1 MAEKGMTMAEFLQNT
16 TQEQRN
22 EIYNASASGN
32 SEKVKQLTSNIGS
45 NRGSGQST
53 SAASRGSS
61 GNSAWKKG
69 SIPKGF
75 VKNPLTFASGIQPV
89 DTRPSVVS
97 KAREPFEY
105 AAQQRQKE
113 AEIQDLNQKYKQ
125 AYLDYN
131 SARRAVTAASKG
143 KSTAN
148 YDVAKSKMTEASELV
163 DAYKKRVEEAGGT
176 LWTPTNW
183 LDTVKWSARA
193 GLTSADSAI
202 AKGLDWA
209 VGGFADELRT
219 LAGVTAN
226 DISPALADSA
236 ANLATKAGRLIN
248 PNYTYG
254 ENNFLKQY
262 VDEGNR
268 RINVQHEEMARA
280 ASDSK
285 AAQTVGKYTEMIMN
299 SLPMSAMALLSGGT
313 TAAAQATTEALQAA
327 STLANSSR
335 AAQIVTPILK
345 ATTDM
350 AKDPNWGFTF
360 MSVVG
365 DSYENALADGA
376 SEDQASLYAILNA
389 AYNATTEIGGSDEM
403 LGGLQKLPKNIRDAL
418 ERADNSVL
426 LQIVK
431 GIPSEIGEEIVQGI
445 GESGLKSTYKN
456 VPLYS
461 ATDEGAMINPSR
473 MKDEALGAAV
483 VSAVLGGGQS
493 AIGAGTYAIENGIA
507 QRQYRN
513 KVAQAYGSSAA
524 ELVESGLESAPG
536 TKSRTLAETYKAKL
550 DSGKSLT
557 PRELTNLVKANEE
570 AIRAEVEEEIS
581 AVQETV
587 DTSEAATSPAQ
598 TQSATEEQ
606 GLAQS
611 TASTQTA
618 EEAPTGVYEAKYKG
632 QTGDVVAFARQGD
645 SFALR
650 IKMPDGSKPDVMESQ
665 VTLDPATRE
674 MLDTVRPYDYGDE
687 ILTSYRAAE
696 NGDNFKL
703 FTQAFST
710 AADLYGKETTVTAEQ
725 AYADSVK
732 NGGAATVLTRE
743 QFNKAF
749 DIGRSSRDARVVNT
763 AARQRGSGNVYFNK
777 VVDFGGV
784 RYAAATEDMVNAD
797 ELSVIKTIAK
807 TAGVDVVF
815 YQSETDMSGRYV
827 GANGFMRN
835 GTMYLDVNAGATK
848 TTEQSA
854 VLLTAAHE
862 LTHYIRENNAEGYAQ
877 LRDFV
882 TQHLIENGVG
892 IEKLAEQKIAREGGT
907 LSMDEAVEEVI
918 ADSCETMLEDTKFPE
933 LMAKENPGLCE
944 QIRDWLADFTEKLR
958 RAFSGV
964 KARHEEARAMLN
976 YAEELH
982 ELWDNALVAA
992 VRNTETVSDN
1002 GTRSGSTRYS
1012 IREIDDTGKYY
1023 VKADRQVL
1031 FGNDPKAWG
1040 EQLTRYINREIRS
1053 GRDVLLTAADGEVI
1067 KLTATTAEKGAFRN
1081 VWYDSKG
1088 AAHLLTDA
1096 EYEAKLNA
1104 EAHIDEI
1111 VKTSEDKHK
1120 GRPNTPDENNL
1131 HGDVAKD
1138 GWRYRRAYFMDHDG
1152 KYYDLTLSVAY
1163 GRDGKVAYNIANMRE
1178 RSFPTSPGSS
1188 NPKTGAQS
1196 GKASPKATIPQ
1207 PNVESNTKYS
1217 MRERDDR
1224 QAAIQ
1229 RELNQL
1235 KEEKK
1240 KLLNENAEYAA
1251 AVEQRRYAETF
1262 TERVAASKALKSAEA
1277 KVDTAEI
1284 DARIEMLLDESA
1296 ELREQERAE
1305 YNAAKEKYSGAK
1317 TKGYSQYADTRTGE
1331 LDEEYSRAVTARDET
1346 RMQELVLEAAER
1358 AMPNSVIR
1366 DENGKLKP
1374 VYHYTNNSF
1383 TVFDRSKARTG
1394 NEMDGFF
1401 FAPDPESTTEYG
1413 ERRVT
1418 AFLNITNPAYD
1429 PYLDRKHNDSGTLL
1443 REKLAYEGYDGV
1455 IRTEDGKAYEYM
1467 AFDPEQIKSAE
1478 PVTYD
1483 DAGKVIPLSERFNSS
1498 SDDIRYSR
1506 RDVGLDD
1513 TTEQRRGRQ
1522 ESYADLRRRNAELE
1536 RRVQYWREQT
1546 RTSKE
1551 ATVRQTD
1558 TDAFARQLMNDA
1570 YNSDR
1575 ETLGKVKDSLKGLGD
1590 YIVQSRAEDLDYAT
1604 IHEIAAETAD
1614 MILQGS
1620 YTTIDDTN
1628 ADNLK
1633 QLHDYLHSTKLAMN
1647 EREMLDLPEGWRQ
1660 KNRGNIKLSK
1670 DGLPVDTAYG
1680 ELQGMFGEGTFP
1692 SDITSQ
1698 ADMLQRIAD
1707 VERAW
1712 RPVKAN
1718 PFTEYMAEMRENMAQ
1733 EIIDTMLSDEIRQ
1746 TPPTAMDRA
1755 VARETERVAGERRKN
1770 RELQQRIAQVQQEG
1784 IERTRKAVQDE
1795 RRYQLQRQERA
1806 QKVKNIEKMT
1816 TRWAKQLTDNTGKSH
1831 IPDALKQPIGQLIRS
1846 IDPTTKYTTAKGSAA
1861 LADRLRRVGDALEKQ
1876 QKYNMG
1882 DTAEGGADV
1891 YIDLPPEIGSRL
1903 REYAK
1908 DIEDAASIRR
1918 EWKLEDMDLQELAE
1932 LENLLT
1938 SVRDSLKHANEL
1950 YSMNMKADALG
1961 DETVKYLNKLPAKTK
1976 AAKGTEKFLGYTN
1989 QTPVY
1994 FFKRFGTGGEKVF
2007 KSLADGWED
2016 FAFKAKAIR
2025 EFAEKLYNSKEVRE
2039 AEQTIVQVQLHDKL
2053 ANGLTNEETVPVY
2066 MTKAQI
2072 MCLYGATLRGEAALN
2087 HILGAGIKLTD
2098 IKQPRGKDT
2107 ITQSDNYLTTAEEL
2121 ESIINDNLSEREKE
2135 IVRGMIKFMSTTCA
2149 SWGNAVSQKRWGIN
2163 LFTEDSYWPISTDS
2177 RSRDVKSGEA
2187 AGSSTSMYRLANMGF
2202 TKPLTPGSRNPMVI
2216 GSAFDVF
2223 ANHTS
2228 DMAKYGSMVLPILDA
2243 MKWINYSATME
2254 TSGTQYTTAS
2264 VRKAMDRAY
2273 GEDAQNYFVKLMRDL
2288 NGSKEGGR
2296 DTNGLE
2302 AWTARYK
2309 RQAVSGNLR
2318 VMLLQ
2323 PTAYA
2328 RAGMV
2333 IDPKYLVAGAIGQHE
2348 VIKNYREAIAN
2359 SGTALWKSMGF
2370 FDVNI
2375 NASMRDLIKN
2385 DESAVDKIVD
2395 WTMKGAELGDQW
2407 TWSMIWRACRTE
2419 QQDKARKTGEKLTHE
2434 ELMQRTAE
2442 RFQEVIYQTQ
2452 VMDSTLT
2459 RSQIMRSNDKLNKA
2473 LTSFMAEP
2481 TLTYNTL
2488 SNTYLEYQR
2497 LKGAEGA
2504 QAAWKKCG
2512 GRIARALGVYT
2523 VSAALQAVVESI
2535 PDAWRDD
2542 DEYMTFMEKW
2552 LEKFWGEDSFLD
2564 GNLASELNPLNK
2576 LPVIKDLLNAL
2587 EGHSS
2592 TNMSTEGLSSA
2603 VKFLNT
2609 FWDKIQYWLGETD
2622 GSDIKVT
2629 DWGWIYQ
2636 GLKAV
2641 SQLAGIP
2648 GYNVV
2653 RDVVGVWNSTF
2664 GTWTDMRIRTYAARP
2679 ESEIKNAYLKGY
2691 LTDEEAKE
2699 LLMDAKTMGENV
2711 YWTEHA
2717 ATVQINDWAK
2727 DSGEVYADLY
2737 TAMENDDRAA
2747 YDAAFKTLT
2756 DTGRY
2761 AYDVQSKVKEQIKE
2775 WYAGDKRGKTTLN
2788 KEQTVA
2794 MLKEYGGMTD
2804 HDAEVT
2810 AQQWTCKKVEGFD
2823 YSQRKKLFLSGDIDK
2838 TEAVRLIKTYG
2849 VDDDGKL
2856 LADYKDKTKANAIAE
2871 KEVREW
2877 SMITEQGIDYD
2888 DMRDAYN
2895 AGEITLAQV
2904 KEWSMKYGSE
2914 DEKTADNKCYRWE
2927 WIAGSEEL
2935 KGTTGAQARRYDTYI
2950 AAANV
2955 DMTKEQYYNYI
2966 DGHGK
2971 STFSADYDSNGRV
2984 ITNSKRAKAW
2994 AYIDSLPITAAQ
3006 KDALAM
3012 CYFDDVGTKS
3022 WAKLEEAPWNN

>member
-45 NRGSGQST
+45 NRGSGQGT

-61 GNSAWKKG
+61 GSSAWKKG

-75 VKNPLTFASGIQPV
+75 VKNPLAFAGGIKPV

-97 KAREPFEY
+97 MARAPFEY

-163 DAYKKRVEEAGGT
+163 DAYKKRVEEAGGA

-236 ANLATKAGRLIN
+236 ASLATKAGRLIN

-262 VDEGNR
+262 VEEGNR

-285 AAQTVGKYTEMIMN
+285 AAQAVGKYTEMIMN

-376 SEDQASLYAILNA
+376 SEGQASLYAILNA

-461 ATDEGAMINPSR
+461 ATDDGAMINPSR

-513 KVAQAYGSSAA
+513 KVAQAYGGAAA

-536 TKSRTLAETYKAKL
+536 TKSRTLAEAYKAKL

-557 PRELTNLVKANEE
+557 PRELTNLMKANEE
-570 AIRAEVEEEIS
+570 AIRAESETETN
-581 AVQETV
+581 AAQETV
-587 DTSEAATSPAQ
+587 DTPEAVTSPAQ
-598 TQSATEEQ
+598 TQNVTEERTPVQ
-606 GLAQS
+606 TA
-611 TASTQTA
+611 ASTQTA
-618 EEAPTGVYEAKYKG
+618 EKAPTGVYEAKYKG

-645 SFALR
+645 SFAMR
-650 IKMPDGSKPDVMESQ
+650 IKKPDGTRRDVMESQ

-696 NGDNFKL
+696 NGGNFKL
-703 FTQAFST
+703 FTQAFT
-710 AADLYGKETTVTAEQ
+710 TVADLYGKETTVTAEQ

-732 NGGAATVLTRE
+732 NGGAATVLTKE

-777 VVDFGGV
+777 VVDFGGE
-784 RYAAATEDMVNAD
+784 RYAAATEDMVSAD

-835 GTMYLDVNAGATK
+835 KTMYLDVNAGATR

-882 TQHLIENGVG
+882 TQHLIKDGVD
-892 IEKLAEQKIAREGGT
+892 IEKLAEQKIAREDGT

-933 LMAKENPGLCE
+933 LMAKEKPGLCE

-992 VRNTETVSDN
+992 VRNTEAVSN
-1002 GTRSGSTRYS
+1002 NETRNGSTRYS

-1040 EQLTRYINREIRS
+1040 EQLTRYINREIRN

-1111 VKTSEDKHK
+1111 VKTSKDKHK

-1207 PNVESNTKYS
+1207 SDVESNTKYS
-1217 MRERDDR
+1217 MRERDD
-1224 QAAIQ
+1224 
-1229 RELNQL
+1229 ELQ
-1235 KEEKK
+1235 EKYPR
-1240 KLLNENAEYAA
+1240 LNLNEDITELDGVPAIELTDGSILPIKDR
-1251 AVEQRRYAETF
+1251 ERYRTHVSFIEGNRIDVDDLRSGGWIGNGVYDASF
-1262 TERVAASKALKSAEA
+1262 TS
-1277 KVDTAEI
+1277 DTA
-1284 DARIEMLLDESA
+1284 RYIERQQAKKRVA
-1296 ELREQERAE
+1296 ELRGVPYDQ
-1305 YNAAKEKYSGAK
+1305 
-1317 TKGYSQYADTRTGE
+1317 
-1331 LDEEYSRAVTARDET
+1331 
-1346 RMQELVLEAAER
+1346 
-1358 AMPNSVIR
+1358 
-1366 DENGKLKP
+1366 
-1374 VYHYTNNSF
+1374 
-1383 TVFDRSKARTG
+1383 FDDG
-1394 NEMDGFF
+1394 N
-1401 FAPDPESTTEYG
+1401 
-1413 ERRVT
+1413 
-1418 AFLNITNPAYD
+1418 
-1429 PYLDRKHNDSGTLL
+1429 
-1443 REKLAYEGYDGV
+1443 
-1455 IRTEDGKAYEYM
+1455 
-1467 AFDPEQIKSAE
+1467 
-1478 PVTYD
+1478 
-1483 DAGKVIPLSERFNSS
+1483 
-1498 SDDIRYSR
+1498 IRYSR

-1513 TTEQRRGRQ
+1513 TAEQRRGRQ

-1536 RRVQYWREQT
+1536 RRVEYWKGQT
-1546 RTSKE
+1546 RTSKA

-1558 TDAFARQLMNDA
+1558 TDAFARQLMNEA

-1604 IHEIAAETAD
+1604 IHEIATETAD

-1628 ADNLK
+1628 ADNRE

-1680 ELQGMFGEGTFP
+1680 ELQGMFGEGTFH

-1718 PFTEYMAEMRENMAQ
+1718 PFAEYMAEMRENMAQ

-1795 RRYQLQRQERA
+1795 RRFQLQRQERA
-1806 QKVKNIEKMT
+1806 QKVKNIEKMI

-1903 REYAK
+1903 REYAE

-1932 LENLLT
+1932 LEDMLT
-1938 SVRDSLKHANEL
+1938 SVRDSLKNANEL

-1976 AAKGTEKFLGYTN
+1976 AAKGAEKFLGYTN

-2016 FAFKAKAIR
+2016 FAFKANAIR

-2087 HILGAGIKLTD
+2087 HILGAGIKIMD

-2107 ITQSDNYLTTAEEL
+2107 ITQSENYLTTAEEL

-2135 IVRGMIKFMSTTCA
+2135 IVRGMIKFMSSTCA
-2149 SWGNAVSQKRWGIN
+2149 NWGNAVSQKRWGIN

-2273 GEDAQNYFVKLMRDL
+2273 GVDAQNYFVKLMRDL

-2370 FDVNI
+2370 YDVNI

-2385 DESAVDKIVD
+2385 DESAVDKVVD

-2419 QQDKARKTGEKLTHE
+2419 QQDKARKAGEKLTHE

-2459 RSQIMRSNDKLNKA
+2459 RSQIMRSDDKLNKA

-2504 QAAWKKCG
+2504 QTAWKKCG
-2512 GRIARALGVYT
+2512 GQIARALGVYT

-2552 LEKFWGEDSFLD
+2552 LEKFWGEESFLD

-2609 FWDKIQYWLGETD
+2609 SWDKIQYWLGETD

-2641 SQLAGIP
+2641 SQLVGIP
-2648 GYNVV
+2648 GYNIV

-2664 GTWTDMRIRTYAARP
+2664 GAWTDMRIRTYAARP

-2699 LLMDAKTMGENV
+2699 LLMDAKLMGDNV

-2717 ATVQINDWAK
+2717 ATVQINDWAN
-2727 DSGEVYADLY
+2727 DSGEVYTDLY
-2737 TAMENDDRAA
+2737 TAMENNDRAA
-2747 YDAAFKTLT
+2747 YDAAFKALT

-2761 AYDVQSKVKEQIKE
+2761 TYDVQSKAKEQIKE

-2788 KEQTVA
+2788 KEQTIA

-2838 TEAVRLIKTYG
+2838 TEAVYLIKTYG

-2856 LADYKDKTKANAIAE
+2856 LADYKDKTKANEIAE
-2871 KEVREW
+2871 KEVHKW

-2935 KGTTGAQARRYDTYI
+2935 KGTTGAQARRYDAYI

-2955 DMTKEQYYNYI
+2955 DMTKEQYYNYV
-2966 DGHGK
+2966 DGHEAN
-2971 STFSADYDSNGRV
+2971 TFSGDLKPGSTTVY
-2984 ITNSKRAKAW
+2984 ITNSKRDKAW

-3012 CYFDDVGTKS
+3012 CYAADNSKKGIEQPTKS
-3022 WAKLEEAPWNN
+3022 WMKLEEAPWNN

>member
-1 MAEKGMTMAEFLQNT
+1 MARA
-16 TQEQRN
+16 
-22 EIYNASASGN
+22 
-32 SEKVKQLTSNIGS
+32 
-45 NRGSGQST
+45 
-53 SAASRGSS
+53 
-61 GNSAWKKG
+61 
-69 SIPKGF
+69 
-75 VKNPLTFASGIQPV
+75 
-89 DTRPSVVS
+89 
-97 KAREPFEY
+97 PFEY

-148 YDVAKSKMTEASELV
+148 YDVAKSKMTEASKLV
-163 DAYKKRVEEAGGT
+163 DAYKKRVEEAGGA

-262 VDEGNR
+262 VEEGNR

-456 VPLYS
+456 VPVYS

-513 KVAQAYGSSAA
+513 KVAQTYGGSAA

-536 TKSRTLAETYKAKL
+536 TKSRTLAEAYKAKL

-570 AIRAEVEEEIS
+570 AIRAES
-581 AVQETV
+581 AAEASTVQGTD
-587 DTSEAATSPAQ
+587 DTSEMVTSPAQ
-598 TQSATEEQ
+598 TQNVTEERTPVQ
-606 GLAQS
+606 TA
-611 TASTQTA
+611 ASTQTA
-618 EEAPTGVYEAKYKG
+618 EKAPTGVYEAKYKG

-645 SFALR
+645 SFAMR
-650 IKMPDGSKPDVMESQ
+650 IKMPDGTRRDVMENQ

-703 FTQAFST
+703 FTQAFT
-710 AADLYGKETTVTAEQ
+710 TVADLYGKETTVTAEQ

-777 VVDFGGV
+777 VVDFGGE
-784 RYAAATEDMVNAD
+784 RYAAATEDMVSAD

-835 GTMYLDVNAGATK
+835 GTMYLDVNAGATR

-882 TQHLIENGVG
+882 TQNLIKDGVN
-892 IEKLAEQKIAREGGT
+892 IEKLAEQKIAREDGT

-992 VRNTETVSDN
+992 VRNTEAVSDN
-1002 GTRSGSTRYS
+1002 GTEESGQTGWVRNSSRESSTNTTGIKEQIEENRDRLNSMDVVAVATVPTDLGNFDAVTAWAMKELKRTGYAVDKPGFGRIIFDERQ
-1012 IREIDDTGKYY
+1012 IRNGVKYAKTPAEKAAFAVLDKVLKRGVEIG
-1023 VKADRQVL
+1023 AH
-1031 FGNDPKAWG
+1031 GNHK
-1040 EQLTRYINREIRS
+1040 NREKETVTFAAPVELNNIR
-1053 GRDVLLTAADGEVI
+1053 GNMAVVVNRRGNTYYAHRIVLPDGTEFRFTEKKDAVQGP
-1067 KLTATTAEKGAFRN
+1067 KRGVTRTGSLAE
-1081 VWYDSKG
+1081 S
-1088 AAHLLTDA
+1088 TST
-1096 EYEAKLNA
+1096 
-1104 EAHIDEI
+1104 
-1111 VKTSEDKHK
+1111 TSE
-1120 GRPNTPDENNL
+1120 NN
-1131 HGDVAKD
+1131 
-1138 GWRYRRAYFMDHDG
+1138 
-1152 KYYDLTLSVAY
+1152 
-1163 GRDGKVAYNIANMRE
+1163 
-1178 RSFPTSPGSS
+1178 
-1188 NPKTGAQS
+1188 
-1196 GKASPKATIPQ
+1196 IPQ
-1207 PNVESNTKYS
+1207 PVEESNTKYS
-1217 MRERDDR
+1217 RRELDEDLQKRYPQLNLNEDISELDGVPAIELTDGSILPIKDRERYRTHVSFIEGNRIDVDDLR
-1224 QAAIQ
+1224 SGGWIGNGVYDAS
-1229 RELNQL
+1229 
-1235 KEEKK
+1235 
-1240 KLLNENAEYAA
+1240 
-1251 AVEQRRYAETF
+1251 F
-1262 TERVAASKALKSAEA
+1262 TS
-1277 KVDTAEI
+1277 DTA
-1284 DARIEMLLDESA
+1284 RYIERQQAKKRVA
-1296 ELREQERAE
+1296 ELRGVPYDQ
-1305 YNAAKEKYSGAK
+1305 
-1317 TKGYSQYADTRTGE
+1317 
-1331 LDEEYSRAVTARDET
+1331 
-1346 RMQELVLEAAER
+1346 
-1358 AMPNSVIR
+1358 
-1366 DENGKLKP
+1366 
-1374 VYHYTNNSF
+1374 
-1383 TVFDRSKARTG
+1383 FDDG
-1394 NEMDGFF
+1394 N
-1401 FAPDPESTTEYG
+1401 
-1413 ERRVT
+1413 
-1418 AFLNITNPAYD
+1418 
-1429 PYLDRKHNDSGTLL
+1429 
-1443 REKLAYEGYDGV
+1443 
-1455 IRTEDGKAYEYM
+1455 
-1467 AFDPEQIKSAE
+1467 
-1478 PVTYD
+1478 
-1483 DAGKVIPLSERFNSS
+1483 
-1498 SDDIRYSR
+1498 IRYSR

-1513 TTEQRRGRQ
+1513 TAEQRRGRQ

-1536 RRVQYWREQT
+1536 RRVEYWKGQT
-1546 RTSKE
+1546 RTSKA

-1604 IHEIAAETAD
+1604 IHEIATETAD

-1628 ADNLK
+1628 ADNRE

-1718 PFTEYMAEMRENMAQ
+1718 PFAEYMAEMRENMAQ

-1795 RRYQLQRQERA
+1795 RRFQLQRQERA
-1806 QKVKNIEKMT
+1806 QKVKNIEKMI

-1903 REYAK
+1903 REYAE

-1932 LENLLT
+1932 LEDMLT
-1938 SVRDSLKHANEL
+1938 SVRDSLKNANEL

-1976 AAKGTEKFLGYTN
+1976 AARFEEKFLGYTN

-2016 FAFKAKAIR
+2016 FAFKANAIR

-2121 ESIINDNLSEREKE
+2121 ESIINDNLSERDKE

-2149 SWGNAVSQKRWGIN
+2149 NWGNAVSQKRWGIN

-2202 TKPLTPGSRNPMVI
+2202 TKPLTPGSTNPMVI

-2273 GEDAQNYFVKLMRDL
+2273 GVDAQNYFVKLMRDL

-2296 DTNGLE
+2296 ETNGLE
-2302 AWTARYK
+2302 TWTARYK

-2333 IDPKYLVAGAIGQHE
+2333 IDPKYLVVGAIGQHE

-2370 FDVNI
+2370 YDVNI

-2385 DESAVDKIVD
+2385 DESAVDKVVD

-2419 QQDKARKTGEKLTHE
+2419 QQDIARKGREQLTHE

-2459 RSQIMRSNDKLNKA
+2459 RSQIMRSDDKLNKA

-2504 QAAWKKCG
+2504 QTAWKKCG
-2512 GRIARALGVYT
+2512 GQIARALGVYT

-2552 LEKFWGEDSFLD
+2552 LEKFWGEESFLD

-2587 EGHSS
+2587 EGHAS

-2641 SQLAGIP
+2641 SQLVGIP
-2648 GYNVV
+2648 GYNIV

-2699 LLMDAKTMGENV
+2699 LLMDAKTMGDNV

-2717 ATVQINDWAK
+2717 ATVQINDWAN

-2737 TAMENDDRAA
+2737 TAMENDDRTA
-2747 YDAAFKTLT
+2747 YDAAFKALT

-2775 WYAGDKRGKTTLN
+2775 WYAGDKRGKIVLA
-2788 KEQTVA
+2788 KEQTIA
-2794 MLKEYGGMTD
+2794 MLKEFGGMTD
-2804 HDAEVT
+2804 HDAKVT
-2810 AQQWTCKKVEGFD
+2810 AQQWTCKQQEGFD

-2838 TEAVRLIKTYG
+2838 TEAVYLIKTYG

-2871 KEVREW
+2871 KEVRKW

-2904 KEWSMKYGSE
+2904 KEWSMDYGSE

-2966 DGHGK
+2966 DGHEANTFHADLMPG
-2971 STFSADYDSNGRV
+2971 STTVY
-2984 ITNSKRAKAW
+2984 IKYSKRDKAW

-3012 CYFDDVGTKS
+3012 CYAADNSKELNNPTKT
-3022 WAKLEEAPWNN
+3022 WMMLEDAPWNN

>member
-45 NRGSGQST
+45 NRGSGQGT

-61 GNSAWKKG
+61 GSSTWKKG

-75 VKNPLTFASGIQPV
+75 VKNPLAFAGGIKPV

-97 KAREPFEY
+97 TAREPFEY

-148 YDVAKSKMTEASELV
+148 YDVAKRKMTEASELV

-183 LDTVKWSARA
+183 LDTVKWGARA

-202 AKGLDWA
+202 AKGLDWM

-262 VDEGNR
+262 VEEGNR
-268 RINVQHEEMARA
+268 RINVQHEEATRA

-426 LQIVK
+426 LQIIK

-456 VPLYS
+456 VPMYS

-513 KVAQAYGSSAA
+513 KVAQAYGGSAA
-524 ELVESGLESAPG
+524 ELVERGLESAPG
-536 TKSRTLAETYKAKL
+536 TKSRTLAEAYKAKL

-570 AIRAEVEEEIS
+570 AIRAES
-581 AVQETV
+581 AAENNVAQEV
-587 DTSEAATSPAQ
+587 NAAPRAPSSPAQ
-598 TQSATEEQ
+598 TQSVTEEQ
-606 GLAQS
+606 TPVQTA
-611 TASTQTA
+611 ASTQTA
-618 EEAPTGVYEAKYKG
+618 EKAPTGVYEAKYKG
-632 QTGDVVAFARQGD
+632 QTGDVVAFARQND

-665 VTLDPATRE
+665 VTLDPATKK

-703 FTQAFST
+703 FTQAFT
-710 AADLYGKETTVTAEQ
+710 TVADLYGKETTVTAEQ

-777 VVDFGGV
+777 VVDFGGA
-784 RYAAATEDMVNAD
+784 RYAAATEDMVSAD

-892 IEKLAEQKIAREGGT
+892 IEKLAEQKIKRENGL

-992 VRNTETVSDN
+992 VRNTETASGTEESNQTGWVRNSSRENSTNTTGIKEQIEENRDRLNSMDVVAVATVPTDLGNFDAVTAWAMKELKRTGYAVDKPGFGRIIFDERQIRN
-1002 GTRSGSTRYS
+1002 GVKYAKTPAEKAAFAVLDKVLKRGV
-1012 IREIDDTGKYY
+1012 EIG
-1023 VKADRQVL
+1023 AH
-1031 FGNDPKAWG
+1031 GNHK
-1040 EQLTRYINREIRS
+1040 NREKETVTFAAPVELNNIR
-1053 GRDVLLTAADGEVI
+1053 GNMAVVVNRRGNTYYAHRIVLPDGTEFRFTEKKDAVQGP
-1067 KLTATTAEKGAFRN
+1067 KRGVTRTGSLAE
-1081 VWYDSKG
+1081 S
-1088 AAHLLTDA
+1088 TST
-1096 EYEAKLNA
+1096 
-1104 EAHIDEI
+1104 
-1111 VKTSEDKHK
+1111 TSE
-1120 GRPNTPDENNL
+1120 NN
-1131 HGDVAKD
+1131 
-1138 GWRYRRAYFMDHDG
+1138 
-1152 KYYDLTLSVAY
+1152 
-1163 GRDGKVAYNIANMRE
+1163 
-1178 RSFPTSPGSS
+1178 
-1188 NPKTGAQS
+1188 
-1196 GKASPKATIPQ
+1196 IPQ
-1207 PNVESNTKYS
+1207 PVEESNTKYS
-1217 MRERDDR
+1217 MR
-1224 QAAIQ
+1224 
-1229 RELNQL
+1229 
-1235 KEEKK
+1235 
-1240 KLLNENAEYAA
+1240 
-1251 AVEQRRYAETF
+1251 
-1262 TERVAASKALKSAEA
+1262 
-1277 KVDTAEI
+1277 
-1284 DARIEMLLDESA
+1284 
-1296 ELREQERAE
+1296 
-1305 YNAAKEKYSGAK
+1305 
-1317 TKGYSQYADTRTGE
+1317 
-1331 LDEEYSRAVTARDET
+1331 
-1346 RMQELVLEAAER
+1346 
-1358 AMPNSVIR
+1358 
-1366 DENGKLKP
+1366 
-1374 VYHYTNNSF
+1374 
-1383 TVFDRSKARTG
+1383 
-1394 NEMDGFF
+1394 
-1401 FAPDPESTTEYG
+1401 
-1413 ERRVT
+1413 
-1418 AFLNITNPAYD
+1418 
-1429 PYLDRKHNDSGTLL
+1429 
-1443 REKLAYEGYDGV
+1443 
-1455 IRTEDGKAYEYM
+1455 
-1467 AFDPEQIKSAE
+1467 
-1478 PVTYD
+1478 
-1483 DAGKVIPLSERFNSS
+1483 
-1498 SDDIRYSR
+1498 
-1506 RDVGLDD
+1506 DVGLDD
-1513 TTEQRRGRQ
+1513 TAEQRRGRQ

-1536 RRVQYWREQT
+1536 RRVEYWKGQS
-1546 RTSKE
+1546 RTSKA

-1590 YIVQSRAEDLDYAT
+1590 YIVQSRAEDLDYGT
-1604 IHEIAAETAD
+1604 IHEIATETAD

-1628 ADNLK
+1628 ADNRE

-1660 KNRGNIKLSK
+1660 KNRVNIKLSK

-1882 DTAEGGADV
+1882 DTTEGGADV

-1932 LENLLT
+1932 LEDMLT
-1938 SVRDSLKHANEL
+1938 SVRDSLKNANEL

-1976 AAKGTEKFLGYTN
+1976 AAKGAEKFLGYTN

-2016 FAFKAKAIR
+2016 FAFKAKAIQ
-2025 EFAEKLYNSKEVRE
+2025 EFAEALYNSKEVRE

-2087 HILGAGIKLTD
+2087 HILGAGITLTN
-2098 IKQPRGKDT
+2098 IKQPHGKGT

-2149 SWGNAVSQKRWGIN
+2149 NWGNAVSQKRWGIN

-2202 TKPLTPGSRNPMVI
+2202 TKPLTPGSKNPMVI

-2296 DTNGLE
+2296 YRNDIFQRLT
-2302 AWTARYK
+2302 TRYK
-2309 RQAVSGNLR
+2309 AQAVGANLR
-2318 VMLLQ
+2318 VILLQ

-2333 IDPKYLVAGAIGQHE
+2333 IDLKHLAAGELATLTPRKEYAEMLKY
-2348 VIKNYREAIAN
+2348 
-2359 SGTALWKSMGF
+2359 SGIALWKDMGF
-2370 FDVNI
+2370 RDINI
-2375 NASMRDLIKN
+2375 NSSIQEIIKQ
-2385 DESAVDKIVD
+2385 DKSWVDRVVDKS
-2395 WTMKGAELGDQW
+2395 MFFAEKFDQW
-2407 TWSMIWRACRTE
+2407 TWLRLWRGCKRTE
-2419 QQDKARKTGEKLTHE
+2419 QDKARKTGEKLTHE
-2434 ELMQRTAE
+2434 ELMRRTSDL
-2442 RFQEVIYQTQ
+2442 FQSVIYQTQ
-2452 VMDSTLT
+2452 VVDSTLT
-2459 RSQIMRSNDKLNKA
+2459 RSQIMREEDTGKKMV
-2473 LTSFMAEP
+2473 TSFMAEP

-2488 SNTYLEYQR
+2488 ANIYLEFEKE
-2497 LKGAEGA
+2497 KGTSDSVT
-2504 QAAWKKCG
+2504 AWKKCSG
-2512 GRIARALGVYT
+2512 KMARGFAVYVAQAALG
-2523 VSAALQAVVESI
+2523 AIVESAV
-2535 PDAWRDD
+2535 DAGRDD
-2542 DEYMTFMEKW
+2542 DEYMTFVEKW
-2552 LEKFWGEDSFLD
+2552 LEKFLGEDSFFE
-2564 GNLASELNPLNK
+2564 GNLWGELSLMGK
-2576 LPVIKDLLNAL
+2576 LPNLKDVVSIFQGDDRPNRMDLNAL
-2587 EGHSS
+2587 YD
-2592 TNMSTEGLSSA
+2592 LYQ
-2603 VKFLNT
+2603 FLET
-2609 FWDKIQYWLGETD
+2609 SKTKAAWLFSGEEDT
-2622 GSDIKVT
+2622 SRT
-2629 DWGWIYQ
+2629 TTWGWIYQ
-2636 GLKAV
+2636 GLKAL
-2641 SQLAGIP
+2641 SELTGIP
-2648 GYNVV
+2648 GYSLT
-2653 RDVVGVWNSTF
+2653 RDVISLWNTAVGQRS
-2664 GTWTDMRIRTYAARP
+2664 DLAIKTYKPRP

-2699 LLMDAKTMGENV
+2699 LLMDAKTMGDNV
-2711 YWTEHA
+2711 YYEDHRAKAEIAAWT
-2717 ATVQINDWAK
+2717 DK
-2727 DSGEVYADLY
+2727 GETYKELFA
-2737 TAMENDDRAA
+2737 AMENDDINAYNAA
-2747 YDAAFKTLT
+2747 LSKLTEDEYIYKYDAHNKAK
-2756 DTGRY
+2756 D
-2761 AYDVQSKVKEQIKE
+2761 QIKE
-2775 WYAGDKRGKTTLN
+2775 WYAGDKRGKIVLA
-2788 KEQTVA
+2788 KEQTIA
-2794 MLKEYGGMTD
+2794 MLQKYVGMTAY
-2804 HDAEVT
+2804 DAKVT
-2810 AQQWTCKKVEGFD
+2810 AQQWTCKQQEGFD
-2823 YSQRKKLFLSGDIDK
+2823 YSQRKALFLAGDIDFDK
-2838 TEAVRLIKTYG
+2838 AVEVITTYG
-2849 VDDDGKL
+2849 KDDNGKL
-2856 LADYKDKTKANAIAE
+2856 FVEYEDKAKAKEYAE
-2871 KEVREW
+2871 KEVQKW
-2877 SMITEQGIDYD
+2877 QMVLDTGIDYD
-2888 DMRDAYN
+2888 SIKSAFYS
-2895 AGEITLAQV
+2895 GEITKEQV
-2904 KEWSMKYGSE
+2904 KEYLEKYGGV
-2914 DEKTADNKCYRWE
+2914 DEKKATDSADLYEWKKENDMEETKATVAQFRRYEQYISGAGIDISAERYYSYIEDHTADDFHGAPKP
-2927 WIAGSEEL
+2927 GS
-2935 KGTTGAQARRYDTYI
+2935 TSSIPY
-2950 AAANV
+2950 
-2955 DMTKEQYYNYI
+2955 
-2966 DGHGK
+2966 
-2971 STFSADYDSNGRV
+2971 
-2984 ITNSKRAKAW
+2984 SKRNKVW
-2994 AYIDSLPITAAQ
+2994 EYIDSLPLTSTE
-3006 KDALAM
+3006 KDAMAR
-3012 CYFDDVGTKS
+3012 CYAADNSNEGMEKPTQS
-3022 WAKLEEAPWNN
+3022 WLELEDAPWNN

>member
-1 MAEKGMTMAEFLQNT
+1 MSGSGSTAGKKTKKTVGAPTYREWTRQSGTDASKLTFTGGIKRTDTSPYTVGTVRSSVDLLAEAYEPILKSKKSVMAFNQDGSINAAQTALNAIAGLKSVRDTAKAGGGSIDKPLASERRYSDTYNKRVMDEYKARGGKVSRAGLAVNGKLYNEIDEELSKEYEPAAYTRDRMQIPERLTAQAMTENAAAARDIAERLGLPTAAIEGSESEKNIIDYSNRFRDASYGQKLRYNAELTPVNYGLDIASAALTGAEALAAGLDKVSGGKLGASDKLRSSSIYSAANFLQNAGSGLTAEAYGNMRDT
-16 TQEQRN
+16 TSWLGNLVLDLERTGIEQTLDLALGGGAGSLAPMGIRVFGSGAQEAEDKGD
-22 EIYNASASGN
+22 EIGKRVLTGAVRGGIELATEKLGGVGGSWRGKGYGDAVFDSLDKWVAKATNKEVLGTLASAFG
-32 SEKVKQLTSNIGS
+32 SEATEEMLSDVLNPIADRIFKLTDGDTTFWQDVWGDGQLLYDGLVGGLAGLGGGVQTYMGDSWNATA
-45 NRGSGQST
+45 RG
-53 SAASRGSS
+53 
-61 GNSAWKKG
+61 
-69 SIPKGF
+69 
-75 VKNPLTFASGIQPV
+75 V
-89 DTRPSVVS
+89 
-97 KAREPFEY
+97 
-105 AAQQRQKE
+105 
-113 AEIQDLNQKYKQ
+113 
-125 AYLDYN
+125 
-131 SARRAVTAASKG
+131 
-143 KSTAN
+143 
-148 YDVAKSKMTEASELV
+148 DVA
-163 DAYKKRVEEAGGT
+163 
-176 LWTPTNW
+176 
-183 LDTVKWSARA
+183 
-193 GLTSADSAI
+193 
-202 AKGLDWA
+202 
-209 VGGFADELRT
+209 
-219 LAGVTAN
+219 
-226 DISPALADSA
+226 
-236 ANLATKAGRLIN
+236 
-248 PNYTYG
+248 TY
-254 ENNFLKQY
+254 
-262 VDEGNR
+262 
-268 RINVQHEEMARA
+268 
-280 ASDSK
+280 K
-285 AAQTVGKYTEMIMN
+285 AAQRIAESN
-299 SLPMSAMALLSGGT
+299 SLREKFETYTGEKLDADTDTAITQVAMALT
-313 TAAAQATTEALQAA
+313 NAAEEE
-327 STLANSSR
+327 NSSTRDIEQNVRDGVKR
-335 AAQIVTPILK
+335 AA
-345 ATTDM
+345 
-350 AKDPNWGFTF
+350 
-360 MSVVG
+360 
-365 DSYENALADGA
+365 
-376 SEDQASLYAILNA
+376 
-389 AYNATTEIGGSDEM
+389 
-403 LGGLQKLPKNIRDAL
+403 
-418 ERADNSVL
+418 
-426 LQIVK
+426 
-431 GIPSEIGEEIVQGI
+431 
-445 GESGLKSTYKN
+445 
-456 VPLYS
+456 
-461 ATDEGAMINPSR
+461 
-473 MKDEALGAAV
+473 
-483 VSAVLGGGQS
+483 
-493 AIGAGTYAIENGIA
+493 
-507 QRQYRN
+507 
-513 KVAQAYGSSAA
+513 
-524 ELVESGLESAPG
+524 
-536 TKSRTLAETYKAKL
+536 
-550 DSGKSLT
+550 
-557 PRELTNLVKANEE
+557 
-570 AIRAEVEEEIS
+570 
-581 AVQETV
+581 
-587 DTSEAATSPAQ
+587 SPAQ
-598 TQSATEEQ
+598 TQNVTEERTPVQ
-606 GLAQS
+606 
-611 TASTQTA
+611 TAASAQTA
-618 EEAPTGVYEAKYKG
+618 EKAPTGVYEAKYKG

-645 SFALR
+645 SFAMR
-650 IKMPDGSKPDVMESQ
+650 IKMPDGTRRDVMESQ

-703 FTQAFST
+703 FTQAFT
-710 AADLYGKETTVTAEQ
+710 TVADLYGKETTVTAEQ

-777 VVDFGGV
+777 VVDFGGE
-784 RYAAATEDMVNAD
+784 RYAAATEDMVSAD

-835 GTMYLDVNAGATK
+835 GTMYLDVNAGATR

-882 TQHLIENGVG
+882 TQHLIENGVD

-992 VRNTETVSDN
+992 VRNTEAVSDN
-1002 GTRSGSTRYS
+1002 GTEESGQTGWVRNSSRESSTNTTGIKEQIEENRDRLNSMDVVAAATVPTDLGNFDAVTAWAMKELKRTGYAVDKPGFGRIIFDERQ
-1012 IREIDDTGKYY
+1012 IRNGVKYAKTPAEKAAFAVLDKVLKRGVEIG
-1023 VKADRQVL
+1023 AH
-1031 FGNDPKAWG
+1031 GNHK
-1040 EQLTRYINREIRS
+1040 NREKETVTFAAPVELNNIR
-1053 GRDVLLTAADGEVI
+1053 GNMAVVVNRRGNTYYAHRIVLPDGTEFRFTEKKNAVQGP
-1067 KLTATTAEKGAFRN
+1067 KRGVTRTGSLAESTSTTF
-1081 VWYDSKG
+1081 
-1088 AAHLLTDA
+1088 
-1096 EYEAKLNA
+1096 
-1104 EAHIDEI
+1104 
-1111 VKTSEDKHK
+1111 
-1120 GRPNTPDENNL
+1120 ENN
-1131 HGDVAKD
+1131 
-1138 GWRYRRAYFMDHDG
+1138 
-1152 KYYDLTLSVAY
+1152 
-1163 GRDGKVAYNIANMRE
+1163 
-1178 RSFPTSPGSS
+1178 
-1188 NPKTGAQS
+1188 
-1196 GKASPKATIPQ
+1196 IPQ
-1207 PNVESNTKYS
+1207 SDTESNTKYS
-1217 MRERDDR
+1217 MRERDDS
-1224 QAAIQ
+1224 ADVKTVESYFGTTYKIA
-1229 RELNQL
+1229 EAGYLL
-1235 KEEKK
+1235 TDG
-1240 KLLNENAEYAA
+1240 KLLDFSGRHEGAPGGY
-1251 AVEQRRYAETF
+1251 RT
-1262 TERVAASKALKSAEA
+1262 
-1277 KVDTAEI
+1277 VDHRDIT
-1284 DARIEMLLDESA
+1284 DAFDGDYGDDS
-1296 ELREQERAE
+1296 
-1305 YNAAKEKYSGAK
+1305 YSG
-1317 TKGYSQYADTRTGE
+1317 GMVQF
-1331 LDEEYSRAVTARDET
+1331 
-1346 RMQELVLEAAER
+1346 MQAG
-1358 AMPNSVIR
+1358 NIR
-1366 DENGKLKP
+1366 L
-1374 VYHYTNNSF
+1374 S
-1383 TVFDRSKARTG
+1383 
-1394 NEMDGFF
+1394 
-1401 FAPDPESTTEYG
+1401 PESG
-1413 ERRVT
+1413 GINLSVKPNAKQRDV
-1418 AFLNITNPAYD
+1418 
-1429 PYLDRKHNDSGTLL
+1429 LDRYISSFRGEVTLDIDDANGDTVVSVEYPKRTYSKRIINDIDNYFDHGT
-1443 REKLAYEGYDGV
+1443 
-1455 IRTEDGKAYEYM
+1455 M
-1467 AFDPEQIKSAE
+1467 PEQ
-1478 PVTYD
+1478 P
-1483 DAGKVIPLSERFNSS
+1483 
-1498 SDDIRYSR
+1498 SDLGQFRYSR

-1513 TTEQRRGRQ
+1513 TAEQRRGRQ

-1536 RRVQYWREQT
+1536 RRVEYWKGQT
-1546 RTSKE
+1546 RTSKA

-1628 ADNLK
+1628 ADNRE

-1718 PFTEYMAEMRENMAQ
+1718 PFAEYMAEMRENMAQ

-1784 IERTRKAVQDE
+1784 IERTRKAVQEE

-1806 QKVKNIEKMT
+1806 QKVKNIEKMI

-1903 REYAK
+1903 REYAE

-1932 LENLLT
+1932 LEDMLT
-1938 SVRDSLKHANEL
+1938 SVRDSLKNANEL

-1961 DETVKYLNKLPAKTK
+1961 AETVKYLNKLPAKTK
-1976 AAKGTEKFLGYTN
+1976 AARFEEKFLGYTN

-2016 FAFKAKAIR
+2016 FAFKANAIR

-2087 HILGAGIKLTD
+2087 HILGAGIKIMD

-2149 SWGNAVSQKRWGIN
+2149 NWGNAVSQKRWGIN

-2273 GEDAQNYFVKLMRDL
+2273 GVDAQNYFVKLMRDL

-2370 FDVNI
+2370 YDVNI

-2385 DESAVDKIVD
+2385 DESAVDKVVD

-2459 RSQIMRSNDKLNKA
+2459 RSQIMRSDDKLNKA

-2504 QAAWKKCG
+2504 QTAWKKCG
-2512 GRIARALGVYT
+2512 GQIARALGVYT

-2552 LEKFWGEDSFLD
+2552 LEKFWGEESFLD

-2609 FWDKIQYWLGETD
+2609 SWDKIQYWLGETD

-2641 SQLAGIP
+2641 SQLVGIP
-2648 GYNVV
+2648 GYNIT
-2653 RDVVGVWNSTF
+2653 REVVGIWNATF
-2664 GTWTDMRIRTYAARP
+2664 GAFTDMRIRIYAARP

-2699 LLMDAKTMGENV
+2699 LLMDAKTMGDNV

-2717 ATVQINDWAK
+2717 ATAQINDWAN
-2727 DSGEVYADLY
+2727 DSGEVYTDLY
-2737 TAMENDDRAA
+2737 TAMENNDRAA
-2747 YDAAFKTLT
+2747 YDAAFRVLT

-2761 AYDVQSKVKEQIKE
+2761 AYDVQGKVKEQIKE

-2856 LADYKDKTKANAIAE
+2856 LADYKDKTKANEIAE
-2871 KEVREW
+2871 KEVRKW

-2904 KEWSMKYGSE
+2904 KKWSMTYGSE
-2914 DEKTADNKCYRWE
+2914 DEKTADRKCYRWE

-2935 KGTTGAQARRYDTYI
+2935 KGTTAAQAQRYDAYI

-2955 DMTKEQYYNYI
+2955 DMTKEQYYNYV
-2966 DGHGK
+2966 DGHGANTFHADLMPG
-2971 STFSADYDSNGRV
+2971 STTVY
-2984 ITNSKRAKAW
+2984 IKYSKRDKAW

-3012 CYFDDVGTKS
+3012 CYAADNSEELNNPTKT
-3022 WAKLEEAPWNN
+3022 WMMLEDAPWNN

>member
-1 MAEKGMTMAEFLQNT
+1 MSTRAERE
-16 TQEQRN
+16 E
-22 EIYNASASGN
+22 
-32 SEKVKQLTSNIGS
+32 NIARVREEREENIARARGEEYTG
-45 NRGSGQST
+45 GSGQGT

-61 GNSAWKKG
+61 GSTVGKKTKKSVGVPTYREWTRQSGTDASKLTFSDGIKRADTSPYTVGTVRSSVDLLAEAYEPILKSKKSVIAFNQDG
-69 SIPKGF
+69 SINAAQTALNAIAGLRSVRNTAKAGGGSF
-75 VKNPLTFASGIQPV
+75 DKPLASERRYS
-89 DTRPSVVS
+89 DTYNKRVMDEY
-97 KAREPFEY
+97 KARG
-105 AAQQRQKE
+105 
-113 AEIQDLNQKYKQ
+113 
-125 AYLDYN
+125 
-131 SARRAVTAASKG
+131 G
-143 KSTAN
+143 KVS
-148 YDVAKSKMTEASELV
+148 
-163 DAYKKRVEEAGGT
+163 
-176 LWTPTNW
+176 
-183 LDTVKWSARA
+183 RA
-193 GLTSADSAI
+193 GLAVNGKLYNEVDEELSKEYKPAAYTRDRMQIPERLTAQAMTENAAAARDIAERLGLPTAAIEGSESEKNIVDYSSRFRDASYGQKLEDNAKVAVANWFQGQMSSGLTSSTALA
-202 AKGLDWA
+202 AGLDKMT
-209 VGGFADELRT
+209 GGKLGASDKLRSSS
-219 LAGVTAN
+219 
-226 DISPALADSA
+226 IYSA
-236 ANLATKAGRLIN
+236 ANFLQNAGSGLASEAFGNICENTSWLGKLVLDLERTGIEQVLDLTLGGAGSLVLMGSRVFGEGAQEAEDKGEAIGKQVLTGAVRGGIELATEKLGGVGGSWRGKG
-248 PNYTYG
+248 YG
-254 ENNFLKQY
+254 DAVFDSLDKWVAKTTNKEVLGTLASAFGS
-262 VDEGNR
+262 EAT
-268 RINVQHEEMARA
+268 EEMLSDVLNPIADRIFKLTDGDTTFWQDVWGDGQLLYDGLVGGLAGLGGGVQTYMGDSWNATARGVDVA
-280 ASDSK
+280 TYK
-285 AAQTVGKYTEMIMN
+285 AAQRIAESN
-299 SLPMSAMALLSGGT
+299 SLREKFETYTGEKLDADTDTAITQVAMALT
-313 TAAAQATTEALQAA
+313 NAAEEE
-327 STLANSSR
+327 NSSTRDIEQNVRDGVKR
-335 AAQIVTPILK
+335 AA
-345 ATTDM
+345 
-350 AKDPNWGFTF
+350 
-360 MSVVG
+360 
-365 DSYENALADGA
+365 
-376 SEDQASLYAILNA
+376 
-389 AYNATTEIGGSDEM
+389 
-403 LGGLQKLPKNIRDAL
+403 
-418 ERADNSVL
+418 
-426 LQIVK
+426 
-431 GIPSEIGEEIVQGI
+431 
-445 GESGLKSTYKN
+445 
-456 VPLYS
+456 
-461 ATDEGAMINPSR
+461 
-473 MKDEALGAAV
+473 
-483 VSAVLGGGQS
+483 
-493 AIGAGTYAIENGIA
+493 
-507 QRQYRN
+507 
-513 KVAQAYGSSAA
+513 
-524 ELVESGLESAPG
+524 
-536 TKSRTLAETYKAKL
+536 
-550 DSGKSLT
+550 
-557 PRELTNLVKANEE
+557 
-570 AIRAEVEEEIS
+570 
-581 AVQETV
+581 
-587 DTSEAATSPAQ
+587 SPAQ
-598 TQSATEEQ
+598 TQNVTEEQ
-606 GLAQS
+606 TPAQS
-611 TASTQTA
+611 AARTQTA

-665 VTLDPATRE
+665 VTLDPATKK

-703 FTQAFST
+703 FTQAFT
-710 AADLYGKETTVTAEQ
+710 TVADLYGKETTVTAEQ

-749 DIGRSSRDARVVNT
+749 NIGRSSRDARVVNT

-777 VVDFGGV
+777 VVDFGGE

-882 TQHLIENGVG
+882 TQHLIKDGVD
-892 IEKLAEQKIAREGGT
+892 IEKLAEQKIKRENGL

-992 VRNTETVSDN
+992 VRNTEAVSDN
-1002 GTRSGSTRYS
+1002 GTEESGQ
-1012 IREIDDTGKYY
+1012 TGW
-1023 VKADRQVL
+1023 VR
-1031 FGNDPKAWG
+1031 NS
-1040 EQLTRYINREIRS
+1040 NRESSTNTTGIKEQIEENLDRLNSMDVVAVATVPTDLGNFDAVTAWAMKELKRTGYAVDKPGFGRIIFDERQIRN
-1053 GRDVLLTAADGEVI
+1053 GVKYAKTP
-1067 KLTATTAEKGAFRN
+1067 AEKAAFAVLDKVLKRGVEIGAHGNHKNREKETVTFAAPVELNNIRGNMAVVVNRRGNTYYAHRIVLPDGTEFRFTEKKN
-1081 VWYDSKG
+1081 AVQGPKRGVTRTGS
-1088 AAHLLTDA
+1088 LA
-1096 EYEAKLNA
+1096 ES
-1104 EAHIDEI
+1104 
-1111 VKTSEDKHK
+1111 TS
-1120 GRPNTPDENNL
+1120 TTFENN
-1131 HGDVAKD
+1131 
-1138 GWRYRRAYFMDHDG
+1138 
-1152 KYYDLTLSVAY
+1152 
-1163 GRDGKVAYNIANMRE
+1163 
-1178 RSFPTSPGSS
+1178 
-1188 NPKTGAQS
+1188 
-1196 GKASPKATIPQ
+1196 IPQ
-1207 PNVESNTKYS
+1207 SDVESNTKYS
-1217 MRERDDR
+1217 MRERDD
-1224 QAAIQ
+1224 
-1229 RELNQL
+1229 ELQ
-1235 KEEKK
+1235 EKYPR
-1240 KLLNENAEYAA
+1240 LNLNEDITELDGVPAIELTDGSILPIKDR
-1251 AVEQRRYAETF
+1251 ERYRTHVSFIEGNRIDVDDLRSGGWIGNGVYDASF
-1262 TERVAASKALKSAEA
+1262 TS
-1277 KVDTAEI
+1277 DTA
-1284 DARIEMLLDESA
+1284 RYIERQQAKKRVA
-1296 ELREQERAE
+1296 ELRGVPYDQ
-1305 YNAAKEKYSGAK
+1305 
-1317 TKGYSQYADTRTGE
+1317 
-1331 LDEEYSRAVTARDET
+1331 
-1346 RMQELVLEAAER
+1346 
-1358 AMPNSVIR
+1358 
-1366 DENGKLKP
+1366 
-1374 VYHYTNNSF
+1374 
-1383 TVFDRSKARTG
+1383 FDDG
-1394 NEMDGFF
+1394 N
-1401 FAPDPESTTEYG
+1401 
-1413 ERRVT
+1413 
-1418 AFLNITNPAYD
+1418 
-1429 PYLDRKHNDSGTLL
+1429 
-1443 REKLAYEGYDGV
+1443 
-1455 IRTEDGKAYEYM
+1455 
-1467 AFDPEQIKSAE
+1467 
-1478 PVTYD
+1478 
-1483 DAGKVIPLSERFNSS
+1483 
-1498 SDDIRYSR
+1498 IRYSR

-1513 TTEQRRGRQ
+1513 TAEQRRGRQ

-1536 RRVQYWREQT
+1536 RRVEYWKGQT
-1546 RTSKE
+1546 RTSKA

-1628 ADNLK
+1628 ADNRE

-1795 RRYQLQRQERA
+1795 RRYQLQRQERV
-1806 QKVKNIEKMT
+1806 QKVRSITKTWNSLYKK
-1816 TRWAKQLTDNTGKSH
+1816 ATDNTGRNH
-1831 IPDALKQPIGQLIRS
+1831 IPDALKEPVINLLRG
-1846 IDPTTKYTTAKGSAA
+1846 IDPTMPNTQMKTVKDFASK
-1861 LADRLRRVGDALEKQ
+1861 LDRLAGVLEKQ

-1882 DTAEGGADV
+1882 DAAEGGADV
-1891 YIDLPPEIGSRL
+1891 YIDLPPEIGEQL
-1903 REYAK
+1903 RILA
-1908 DIEDAASIRR
+1908 DSVRAREDAKHSTSLV
-1918 EWKLEDMDLQELAE
+1918 LEDMELSDLSELDD
-1932 LENLLT
+1932 T
-1938 SVRDSLKHANEL
+1938 LKAVSAAVTNANEL
-1950 YSMNMKADALG
+1950 YSMDMKADALG

-1976 AAKGTEKFLGYTN
+1976 AAGFEEKFLGYTN

-1994 FFKRFGTGGEKVF
+1994 FFKRFGTGGEKIF
-2007 KSLADGWED
+2007 KSLTDGWED
-2016 FAFKAKAIR
+2016 FAFKAKAIQ
-2025 EFAEKLYNSKEVRE
+2025 EFAEKLYSSKEVRE

-2098 IKQPRGKDT
+2098 IKQTRGKDT

-2121 ESIINDNLSEREKE
+2121 QKIINKNLSEREKE

-2202 TKPLTPGSRNPMVI
+2202 TKPLTPGSKNPMVI

-2302 AWTARYK
+2302 SWTARYK

-2370 FDVNI
+2370 YDVNI

-2385 DESAVDKIVD
+2385 DESAVDKVVD

-2419 QQDKARKTGEKLTHE
+2419 QQDIARKGREQLTHE

-2459 RSQIMRSNDKLNKA
+2459 RSQIMRSDDKLNKA

-2504 QAAWKKCG
+2504 QTAWKKCG

-2552 LEKFWGEDSFLD
+2552 LEKFWGEESFLD

-2609 FWDKIQYWLGETD
+2609 SWDKIQYWLGETD

-2641 SQLAGIP
+2641 SQLVGIP
-2648 GYNVV
+2648 GYNIV

-2679 ESEIKNAYLKGY
+2679 EREIKNAYLNGY

-2699 LLMDAKTMGENV
+2699 LLMDAKTMGDNV

-2717 ATVQINDWAK
+2717 ATVQINDWAN

-2747 YDAAFKTLT
+2747 YDAAFKALT

-2761 AYDVQSKVKEQIKE
+2761 AYDVHNKAKDQIKE
-2775 WYAGDKRGKTTLN
+2775 WYAGDKRGKIVLA
-2788 KEQTVA
+2788 KEQTIA
-2794 MLKEYGGMTD
+2794 MLQKYVGMTAY
-2804 HDAEVT
+2804 DAKVT
-2810 AQQWTCKKVEGFD
+2810 AQQWTCKQQEGFD
-2823 YSQRKKLFLSGDIDK
+2823 YSQRKALFLAGDIDFDK
-2838 TEAVRLIKTYG
+2838 AVEVITTYG
-2849 VDDDGKL
+2849 KDDNGKL
-2856 LADYKDKTKANAIAE
+2856 FVEYKDKAKAKEYAE
-2871 KEVREW
+2871 KEVRKW
-2877 SMITEQGIDYD
+2877 QMVLDTGIDYD
-2888 DMRDAYN
+2888 SIKSAFYS
-2895 AGEITLAQV
+2895 GEITKEQV
-2904 KEWSMKYGSE
+2904 KEYLEKYGGV
-2914 DEKTADNKCYRWE
+2914 DEKKATDSADLYEWKKENDMEETKATVAQFRRYEQYISGAGIDISAERYYSYIEDHTADDFHGDPKP
-2927 WIAGSEEL
+2927 GS
-2935 KGTTGAQARRYDTYI
+2935 TSSIPY
-2950 AAANV
+2950 
-2955 DMTKEQYYNYI
+2955 
-2966 DGHGK
+2966 
-2971 STFSADYDSNGRV
+2971 
-2984 ITNSKRAKAW
+2984 SKRNKVW
-2994 AYIDSLPITAAQ
+2994 EYIDSLPLTSTE
-3006 KDALAM
+3006 KDAMAR
-3012 CYFDDVGTKS
+3012 CYAADNSNEGMEKPTQS
-3022 WAKLEEAPWNN
+3022 WLELEDAPWNN

>member
-1 MAEKGMTMAEFLQNT
+1 MSTRAERE
-16 TQEQRN
+16 E
-22 EIYNASASGN
+22 
-32 SEKVKQLTSNIGS
+32 NIARVREEREENIARARGEEYTG
-45 NRGSGQST
+45 GSGQST
-53 SAASRGSS
+53 SAASRGLSGSGSTAGKKTKKTVGAPTYREWTRQSGTDASKLTFTGGIKRTDTSPYTVGTVRSS
-61 GNSAWKKG
+61 VDLLAEAYEPILKSKKSVMAFNQDG
-69 SIPKGF
+69 SINAAQTALNAIAGLKSVRDTAKAGGGSID
-75 VKNPLTFASGIQPV
+75 KPLASERRYS
-89 DTRPSVVS
+89 DTYNKRVMDEY
-97 KAREPFEY
+97 KARG
-105 AAQQRQKE
+105 
-113 AEIQDLNQKYKQ
+113 
-125 AYLDYN
+125 
-131 SARRAVTAASKG
+131 G
-143 KSTAN
+143 KVS
-148 YDVAKSKMTEASELV
+148 
-163 DAYKKRVEEAGGT
+163 
-176 LWTPTNW
+176 
-183 LDTVKWSARA
+183 RA
-193 GLTSADSAI
+193 GLAVNGKLYNEIDEELSKEYEPAAYTRDRMQIPERLTAQAMTENAAAARDIAERLGLPTAAI
-202 AKGLDWA
+202 EGSESEKNIIDYSNRFRDASYGQKLRYNAELTPVNYGLDIA
-209 VGGFADELRT
+209 SAALTGAE
-219 LAGVTAN
+219 
-226 DISPALADSA
+226 ALAAGLDKVSGGKLGASDKLRSSSIYSA
-236 ANLATKAGRLIN
+236 ANFLQNAGSGLTAEAYGNMRDTTSWLGNLVLDLERTGIEQTLDLALGGGAGSLAPMGIRVFGSGAQEAEDKGDEIGKRVLTGAVRGGIELATEKLGGVGGSWRGKGYGDAVFDSLDKWVAKATNKEVLGTLASAFGSEA
-248 PNYTYG
+248 T
-254 ENNFLKQY
+254 
-262 VDEGNR
+262 
-268 RINVQHEEMARA
+268 EEMLSDVLNPIADRIFKLTDGDTTFWQDVWGDGQLLYDGLVGGLAGLGGGVQTYMGDSWNATARGVDVA
-280 ASDSK
+280 TYK
-285 AAQTVGKYTEMIMN
+285 AAQRIAESN
-299 SLPMSAMALLSGGT
+299 SLREKFETYTGEKLDADTDTAITQVAMALT
-313 TAAAQATTEALQAA
+313 NAAEEE
-327 STLANSSR
+327 NSSTRDIEQNVRDGVKR
-335 AAQIVTPILK
+335 AA
-345 ATTDM
+345 
-350 AKDPNWGFTF
+350 
-360 MSVVG
+360 
-365 DSYENALADGA
+365 
-376 SEDQASLYAILNA
+376 
-389 AYNATTEIGGSDEM
+389 
-403 LGGLQKLPKNIRDAL
+403 
-418 ERADNSVL
+418 
-426 LQIVK
+426 
-431 GIPSEIGEEIVQGI
+431 
-445 GESGLKSTYKN
+445 
-456 VPLYS
+456 
-461 ATDEGAMINPSR
+461 
-473 MKDEALGAAV
+473 
-483 VSAVLGGGQS
+483 
-493 AIGAGTYAIENGIA
+493 
-507 QRQYRN
+507 
-513 KVAQAYGSSAA
+513 
-524 ELVESGLESAPG
+524 
-536 TKSRTLAETYKAKL
+536 
-550 DSGKSLT
+550 
-557 PRELTNLVKANEE
+557 
-570 AIRAEVEEEIS
+570 
-581 AVQETV
+581 
-587 DTSEAATSPAQ
+587 SPAQ
-598 TQSATEEQ
+598 TQNVTEERTPVQ
-606 GLAQS
+606 
-611 TASTQTA
+611 TAASAQTA
-618 EEAPTGVYEAKYKG
+618 EKAPTGVYEAKYKG

-645 SFALR
+645 SFAMR
-650 IKMPDGSKPDVMESQ
+650 IKMPDGTRRDVMESQ

-703 FTQAFST
+703 FTQAFT
-710 AADLYGKETTVTAEQ
+710 TVADLYGKETTVTAEQ

-777 VVDFGGV
+777 VVDFGGE
-784 RYAAATEDMVNAD
+784 RYAAATEDMVSAD

-835 GTMYLDVNAGATK
+835 GTMYLDVNAGATR

-882 TQHLIENGVG
+882 TQHLIENGVD

-992 VRNTETVSDN
+992 VRNTEAVSDN
-1002 GTRSGSTRYS
+1002 GTEESGQTGWVRNSSRESSTNTTGIKEQIEENRDRLNSMDVVAAATVPTDLGNFDAVTAWAMKELKRTGYAVDKPGFGRIIFDERQ
-1012 IREIDDTGKYY
+1012 IRNGVKYAKTPAEKAAFAVLDKVLKRGVEIG
-1023 VKADRQVL
+1023 AH
-1031 FGNDPKAWG
+1031 GNHK
-1040 EQLTRYINREIRS
+1040 NREKETVTFAAPVELNNIR
-1053 GRDVLLTAADGEVI
+1053 GNMAVVVNRRGNTYYAHRIVLPDGTEFRFTEKKNAVQGP
-1067 KLTATTAEKGAFRN
+1067 KRGVTRTGSLAESTSTTF
-1081 VWYDSKG
+1081 
-1088 AAHLLTDA
+1088 
-1096 EYEAKLNA
+1096 
-1104 EAHIDEI
+1104 
-1111 VKTSEDKHK
+1111 
-1120 GRPNTPDENNL
+1120 ENN
-1131 HGDVAKD
+1131 
-1138 GWRYRRAYFMDHDG
+1138 
-1152 KYYDLTLSVAY
+1152 
-1163 GRDGKVAYNIANMRE
+1163 
-1178 RSFPTSPGSS
+1178 
-1188 NPKTGAQS
+1188 
-1196 GKASPKATIPQ
+1196 IPQ
-1207 PNVESNTKYS
+1207 SDTESNTKYS
-1217 MRERDDR
+1217 MRERDDS
-1224 QAAIQ
+1224 ADVKTVESYFGTTYKIA
-1229 RELNQL
+1229 EAGYLL
-1235 KEEKK
+1235 TDG
-1240 KLLNENAEYAA
+1240 KLLDFSGRHEGAPGGY
-1251 AVEQRRYAETF
+1251 RT
-1262 TERVAASKALKSAEA
+1262 
-1277 KVDTAEI
+1277 VDHRDIT
-1284 DARIEMLLDESA
+1284 DAFDGDYGDDS
-1296 ELREQERAE
+1296 
-1305 YNAAKEKYSGAK
+1305 YSG
-1317 TKGYSQYADTRTGE
+1317 GMVQF
-1331 LDEEYSRAVTARDET
+1331 
-1346 RMQELVLEAAER
+1346 MQAG
-1358 AMPNSVIR
+1358 NIR
-1366 DENGKLKP
+1366 L
-1374 VYHYTNNSF
+1374 S
-1383 TVFDRSKARTG
+1383 
-1394 NEMDGFF
+1394 
-1401 FAPDPESTTEYG
+1401 PESG
-1413 ERRVT
+1413 GINLSVKPNAKQRDV
-1418 AFLNITNPAYD
+1418 
-1429 PYLDRKHNDSGTLL
+1429 LDRYISSFRGEVTLDIDDANGDTVVSVEYPKRTYSKRIINDIDNYFDHGT
-1443 REKLAYEGYDGV
+1443 
-1455 IRTEDGKAYEYM
+1455 M
-1467 AFDPEQIKSAE
+1467 PEQ
-1478 PVTYD
+1478 P
-1483 DAGKVIPLSERFNSS
+1483 
-1498 SDDIRYSR
+1498 SDLGQFRYSR

-1513 TTEQRRGRQ
+1513 TAEQRRGRQ

-1536 RRVQYWREQT
+1536 RRVEYWKGQT
-1546 RTSKE
+1546 RTSKA

-1628 ADNLK
+1628 ADNRE

-1718 PFTEYMAEMRENMAQ
+1718 PFAEYMAEMRENMAQ

-1784 IERTRKAVQDE
+1784 IERTRKAVQEE

-1806 QKVKNIEKMT
+1806 QKVKNIEKMI

-1903 REYAK
+1903 REYAE

-1932 LENLLT
+1932 LEDMLT
-1938 SVRDSLKHANEL
+1938 SVRDSLKNANEL

-1961 DETVKYLNKLPAKTK
+1961 AETVKYLNKLPAKTK
-1976 AAKGTEKFLGYTN
+1976 AARFEEKFLGYTN

-2016 FAFKAKAIR
+2016 FAFKANAIR

-2087 HILGAGIKLTD
+2087 HILGAGIKIMD

-2149 SWGNAVSQKRWGIN
+2149 NWGNAVSQKRWGIN

-2273 GEDAQNYFVKLMRDL
+2273 GVDAQNYFVKLMRDL

-2370 FDVNI
+2370 YDVNI

-2385 DESAVDKIVD
+2385 DESAVDKVVD

-2459 RSQIMRSNDKLNKA
+2459 RSQIMRSDDKLNKA

-2504 QAAWKKCG
+2504 QTAWKKCG
-2512 GRIARALGVYT
+2512 GQIARALGVYT

-2552 LEKFWGEDSFLD
+2552 LEKFWGEESFLD

-2609 FWDKIQYWLGETD
+2609 SWDKIQYWLGETD

-2641 SQLAGIP
+2641 SQLVGIP
-2648 GYNVV
+2648 GYNIT
-2653 RDVVGVWNSTF
+2653 REVVGIWNATF
-2664 GTWTDMRIRTYAARP
+2664 GAFTDMRIRIYAARP

-2699 LLMDAKTMGENV
+2699 LLMDAKTMGDNV

-2717 ATVQINDWAK
+2717 ATAQINDWAN
-2727 DSGEVYADLY
+2727 DSGEVYTDLY
-2737 TAMENDDRAA
+2737 TAMENNDRAA
-2747 YDAAFKTLT
+2747 YDAAFRVLT

-2761 AYDVQSKVKEQIKE
+2761 AYDVQGKVKEQIKE

-2856 LADYKDKTKANAIAE
+2856 LADYKDKTKANEIAE
-2871 KEVREW
+2871 KEVRKW

-2904 KEWSMKYGSE
+2904 KKWSMTYGSE
-2914 DEKTADNKCYRWE
+2914 DEKTADRKCYRWE

-2935 KGTTGAQARRYDTYI
+2935 KGTTAAQAQRYDAYI

-2955 DMTKEQYYNYI
+2955 DMTKEQYYNYV
-2966 DGHGK
+2966 DGHGANTFHADLMPG
-2971 STFSADYDSNGRV
+2971 STTVY
-2984 ITNSKRAKAW
+2984 IKYSKRDKAW

-3012 CYFDDVGTKS
+3012 CYAADNSEELNNPTKT
-3022 WAKLEEAPWNN
+3022 WMMLEDAPWNN

>member
-1 MAEKGMTMAEFLQNT
+1 MSTRAERE
-16 TQEQRN
+16 E
-22 EIYNASASGN
+22 
-32 SEKVKQLTSNIGS
+32 NIARVREEREENIARARGEEYTGS
-45 NRGSGQST
+45 SGQGT

-61 GNSAWKKG
+61 GSSAWKKG

-75 VKNPLTFASGIQPV
+75 VKNPLAFAGGIKPV

-97 KAREPFEY
+97 MARAPFEY

-148 YDVAKSKMTEASELV
+148 YDVAKSKMTEASKLV
-163 DAYKKRVEEAGGT
+163 DAYKKRVEEAGGA

-262 VDEGNR
+262 VEEGNR

-456 VPLYS
+456 VPVYS

-513 KVAQAYGSSAA
+513 KVAQTYGGSAA

-536 TKSRTLAETYKAKL
+536 TKSRTLAEAYKAKL

-570 AIRAEVEEEIS
+570 AIRAES
-581 AVQETV
+581 AAEASTVQGTD
-587 DTSEAATSPAQ
+587 DTSEMVTSPAQ
-598 TQSATEEQ
+598 TQNVTEERTPVQ
-606 GLAQS
+606 TA
-611 TASTQTA
+611 ASTQTA
-618 EEAPTGVYEAKYKG
+618 EKAPTGVYEAKYKG

-645 SFALR
+645 SFAMR
-650 IKMPDGSKPDVMESQ
+650 IKMPDGTRRDVMENQ

-703 FTQAFST
+703 FTQAFT
-710 AADLYGKETTVTAEQ
+710 TVADLYGKETTVTAEQ

-777 VVDFGGV
+777 VVDFGGE
-784 RYAAATEDMVNAD
+784 RYAAATEDMVSAD

-835 GTMYLDVNAGATK
+835 GTMYLDVNAGATR

-882 TQHLIENGVG
+882 TQNLIKDGVN
-892 IEKLAEQKIAREGGT
+892 IEKLAEQKIAREDGT

-992 VRNTETVSDN
+992 VRNTEAVSDN
-1002 GTRSGSTRYS
+1002 GTEESGQTGWVRNSSRESSTNTTGIKEQIEENRDRLNSMDVVAVATVPTDLGNFDAVTAWAMKELKRTGYAVDKPGFGRIIFDERQ
-1012 IREIDDTGKYY
+1012 IRNGVKYAKTPAEKAAFAVLDKVLKRGVEIG
-1023 VKADRQVL
+1023 AH
-1031 FGNDPKAWG
+1031 GNHK
-1040 EQLTRYINREIRS
+1040 NREKETVTFAAPVELNNIR
-1053 GRDVLLTAADGEVI
+1053 GNMAVVVNRRGNTYYAHRIVLPDGTEFRFTEKKDAVQGP
-1067 KLTATTAEKGAFRN
+1067 KRGVTRTGSLAE
-1081 VWYDSKG
+1081 S
-1088 AAHLLTDA
+1088 TST
-1096 EYEAKLNA
+1096 
-1104 EAHIDEI
+1104 
-1111 VKTSEDKHK
+1111 TSE
-1120 GRPNTPDENNL
+1120 NN
-1131 HGDVAKD
+1131 
-1138 GWRYRRAYFMDHDG
+1138 
-1152 KYYDLTLSVAY
+1152 
-1163 GRDGKVAYNIANMRE
+1163 
-1178 RSFPTSPGSS
+1178 
-1188 NPKTGAQS
+1188 
-1196 GKASPKATIPQ
+1196 IPQ
-1207 PNVESNTKYS
+1207 PVEESNTKYS
-1217 MRERDDR
+1217 RRELDEDLQKRYPQLNLNEDISELDGVPAIELTDGSILPIKDRERYRTHVSFIEGNRIDVDDLR
-1224 QAAIQ
+1224 SGGWIGNGVYDAS
-1229 RELNQL
+1229 
-1235 KEEKK
+1235 
-1240 KLLNENAEYAA
+1240 
-1251 AVEQRRYAETF
+1251 F
-1262 TERVAASKALKSAEA
+1262 TS
-1277 KVDTAEI
+1277 DTA
-1284 DARIEMLLDESA
+1284 RYIERQQAKKRVA
-1296 ELREQERAE
+1296 ELRGVPYDQ
-1305 YNAAKEKYSGAK
+1305 
-1317 TKGYSQYADTRTGE
+1317 
-1331 LDEEYSRAVTARDET
+1331 
-1346 RMQELVLEAAER
+1346 
-1358 AMPNSVIR
+1358 
-1366 DENGKLKP
+1366 
-1374 VYHYTNNSF
+1374 
-1383 TVFDRSKARTG
+1383 FDDG
-1394 NEMDGFF
+1394 N
-1401 FAPDPESTTEYG
+1401 
-1413 ERRVT
+1413 
-1418 AFLNITNPAYD
+1418 
-1429 PYLDRKHNDSGTLL
+1429 
-1443 REKLAYEGYDGV
+1443 
-1455 IRTEDGKAYEYM
+1455 
-1467 AFDPEQIKSAE
+1467 
-1478 PVTYD
+1478 
-1483 DAGKVIPLSERFNSS
+1483 
-1498 SDDIRYSR
+1498 IRYSR

-1513 TTEQRRGRQ
+1513 TAEQRRGRQ

-1536 RRVQYWREQT
+1536 RRVEYWKGQT
-1546 RTSKE
+1546 RTSKA

-1604 IHEIAAETAD
+1604 IHEIATETAD

-1628 ADNLK
+1628 ADNRE

-1718 PFTEYMAEMRENMAQ
+1718 PFAEYMAEMRENMAQ

-1795 RRYQLQRQERA
+1795 RRFQLQRQERA
-1806 QKVKNIEKMT
+1806 QKVKNIEKMI

-1903 REYAK
+1903 REYAE

-1932 LENLLT
+1932 LEDMLT
-1938 SVRDSLKHANEL
+1938 SVRDSLKNANEL

-1976 AAKGTEKFLGYTN
+1976 AARFEEKFLGYTN

-2016 FAFKAKAIR
+2016 FAFKANAIR

-2121 ESIINDNLSEREKE
+2121 ESIINDNLSERDKE

-2149 SWGNAVSQKRWGIN
+2149 NWGNAVSQKRWGIN

-2202 TKPLTPGSRNPMVI
+2202 TKPLTPGSTNPMVI

-2273 GEDAQNYFVKLMRDL
+2273 GVDAQNYFVKLMRDL

-2296 DTNGLE
+2296 ETNGLE
-2302 AWTARYK
+2302 TWTARYK

-2333 IDPKYLVAGAIGQHE
+2333 IDPKYLVVGAIGQHE

-2370 FDVNI
+2370 YDVNI

-2385 DESAVDKIVD
+2385 DESAVDKVVD

-2419 QQDKARKTGEKLTHE
+2419 QQDIARKGREQLTHE

-2459 RSQIMRSNDKLNKA
+2459 RSQIMRSDDKLNKA

-2504 QAAWKKCG
+2504 QTAWKKCG
-2512 GRIARALGVYT
+2512 GQIARALGVYT

-2552 LEKFWGEDSFLD
+2552 LEKFWGEESFLD

-2587 EGHSS
+2587 EGHAS

-2641 SQLAGIP
+2641 SQLVGIP
-2648 GYNVV
+2648 GYNIV

-2699 LLMDAKTMGENV
+2699 LLMDAKTMGDNV

-2717 ATVQINDWAK
+2717 ATVQINDWAN

-2737 TAMENDDRAA
+2737 TAMENDDRTA
-2747 YDAAFKTLT
+2747 YDAAFKALT

-2775 WYAGDKRGKTTLN
+2775 WYAGDKRGKIVLA
-2788 KEQTVA
+2788 KEQTIA
-2794 MLKEYGGMTD
+2794 MLKEFGGMTD
-2804 HDAEVT
+2804 HDAKVT
-2810 AQQWTCKKVEGFD
+2810 AQQWTCKQQEGFD

-2838 TEAVRLIKTYG
+2838 TEAVYLIKTYG

-2871 KEVREW
+2871 KEVRKW

-2904 KEWSMKYGSE
+2904 KEWSMDYGSE

-2966 DGHGK
+2966 DGHEANTFHADLMPG
-2971 STFSADYDSNGRV
+2971 STTVY
-2984 ITNSKRAKAW
+2984 IKYSKRDKAW

-3012 CYFDDVGTKS
+3012 CYAADNSKELNNPTKT
-3022 WAKLEEAPWNN
+3022 WMMLEDAPWNN

>member
-1 MAEKGMTMAEFLQNT
+1 MSTRAERE
-16 TQEQRN
+16 E
-22 EIYNASASGN
+22 
-32 SEKVKQLTSNIGS
+32 NIARVREEREENIARARGEEYTG
-45 NRGSGQST
+45 GSGQGT

-61 GNSAWKKG
+61 GSGSTAGKKTKKTVGAPTYREWTRQSGTDASKLTFSGGIKRTDTSPYTVGTVRSSVDLLAEAYEPILKSKKSVMAFNQDG
-69 SIPKGF
+69 SINAAQTALNAIAGLKSVRDTAKAGGGSID
-75 VKNPLTFASGIQPV
+75 KPLASERRYS
-89 DTRPSVVS
+89 DTYNKRVMDEY
-97 KAREPFEY
+97 KARGGKVSRAGLAVNGKLYNEIDEELSKEYEP
-105 AAQQRQKE
+105 AAYTRDRMQIPERLTAQAMTENAAAARDI
-113 AEIQDLNQKYKQ
+113 AERLG
-125 AYLDYN
+125 LP
-131 SARRAVTAASKG
+131 TAAIEGSESEKNIIDYSNRFRDASYEQ
-143 KSTAN
+143 KLKDNAKVAVAN
-148 YDVAKSKMTEASELV
+148 WFQGQMSS
-163 DAYKKRVEEAGGT
+163 
-176 LWTPTNW
+176 
-183 LDTVKWSARA
+183 
-193 GLTSADSAI
+193 GLTSATAL
-202 AKGLDWA
+202 AAGLDKA
-209 VGGFADELRT
+209 SGGKLGASDKLRSSS
-219 LAGVTAN
+219 
-226 DISPALADSA
+226 IYSA
-236 ANLATKAGRLIN
+236 ANFLQNAGSGLASEAFGNIRENTSWLGKLVLDLERTGIEQALDLTLGGAGSLVLMGSRVFGEGAQEAEDKGEAIGKQVLTGAVRGGIELATEKLGGVGGSWRGKGYGDAVFDSLDKWVAKATNKEVLGTLASAFGSEA
-248 PNYTYG
+248 T
-254 ENNFLKQY
+254 
-262 VDEGNR
+262 
-268 RINVQHEEMARA
+268 EEMLSDVLNPIADRIFKLTDGDTTFWQDVWGDGQLLYDGLVGGLAGLGGGVQTYMGESWNATARGVDVA
-280 ASDSK
+280 TYK
-285 AAQTVGKYTEMIMN
+285 AAQRIAESN
-299 SLPMSAMALLSGGT
+299 SLREKFETYTGEKLDADTDTAITQVAMALT
-313 TAAAQATTEALQAA
+313 NAAEEE
-327 STLANSSR
+327 NSSTR
-335 AAQIVTPILK
+335 DIEQNVR
-345 ATTDM
+345 
-350 AKDPNWGFTF
+350 
-360 MSVVG
+360 
-365 DSYENALADGA
+365 DG
-376 SEDQASLYAILNA
+376 
-389 AYNATTEIGGSDEM
+389 
-403 LGGLQKLPKNIRDAL
+403 
-418 ERADNSVL
+418 
-426 LQIVK
+426 
-431 GIPSEIGEEIVQGI
+431 
-445 GESGLKSTYKN
+445 
-456 VPLYS
+456 
-461 ATDEGAMINPSR
+461 
-473 MKDEALGAAV
+473 MK
-483 VSAVLGGGQS
+483 
-493 AIGAGTYAIENGIA
+493 
-507 QRQYRN
+507 
-513 KVAQAYGSSAA
+513 
-524 ELVESGLESAPG
+524 
-536 TKSRTLAETYKAKL
+536 RT
-550 DSGKSLT
+550 
-557 PRELTNLVKANEE
+557 
-570 AIRAEVEEEIS
+570 
-581 AVQETV
+581 
-587 DTSEAATSPAQ
+587 TSPAQ
-598 TQSATEEQ
+598 TQNVTEERTPVQ
-606 GLAQS
+606 TA
-611 TASTQTA
+611 ASTQTA
-618 EEAPTGVYEAKYKG
+618 EKAPTGVYEAKYKG

-645 SFALR
+645 SFAMR
-650 IKMPDGSKPDVMESQ
+650 IKMPDGTRRDVMENQ
-665 VTLDPATRE
+665 VTLDPATQE

-703 FTQAFST
+703 FTQAFT
-710 AADLYGKETTVTAEQ
+710 TVADLYGKETTVTAEQ

-777 VVDFGGV
+777 VVDFGGE
-784 RYAAATEDMVNAD
+784 RYAAATEDMVSAD

-815 YQSETDMSGRYV
+815 YQSETDMSGRYY

-835 GTMYLDVNAGATK
+835 GTMYLDVNAGATR

-882 TQHLIENGVG
+882 TQHLIEKSVG
-892 IEKLAEQKIAREGGT
+892 IERLAEQKIAREGGT

-933 LMAKENPGLCE
+933 MMAKENPGLCE

-992 VRNTETVSDN
+992 VRNTEEVSDN
-1002 GTRSGSTRYS
+1002 GTEESGQTGWVRNSSRESSTNTTGIKEQIEENRDRLNSMDVVAVATVPTDLGNFDAVTAWAMKELKRTGYAVDKPGFGRIIFDERQ
-1012 IREIDDTGKYY
+1012 IRNGVKYAKTPAEKAAFAVLDKVLKRGVEIG
-1023 VKADRQVL
+1023 AH
-1031 FGNDPKAWG
+1031 GNHK
-1040 EQLTRYINREIRS
+1040 NREKETVTFAAPVELNNIR
-1053 GRDVLLTAADGEVI
+1053 GNMAVVVNRRGNTYYAHRIVLPDGTEFRFTEKKDAVQGP
-1067 KLTATTAEKGAFRN
+1067 KRGVTRTGSLAE
-1081 VWYDSKG
+1081 S
-1088 AAHLLTDA
+1088 TST
-1096 EYEAKLNA
+1096 
-1104 EAHIDEI
+1104 
-1111 VKTSEDKHK
+1111 TSE
-1120 GRPNTPDENNL
+1120 NN
-1131 HGDVAKD
+1131 
-1138 GWRYRRAYFMDHDG
+1138 
-1152 KYYDLTLSVAY
+1152 
-1163 GRDGKVAYNIANMRE
+1163 
-1178 RSFPTSPGSS
+1178 
-1188 NPKTGAQS
+1188 
-1196 GKASPKATIPQ
+1196 IPQ
-1207 PNVESNTKYS
+1207 PVEESNTKYS
-1217 MRERDDR
+1217 RRELDEDLQKRYPQLNLNEDISELDGVPAIELTDGSILPIKDRERYRTHVSFIEGNRIDVDDLR
-1224 QAAIQ
+1224 SGGWIGNGVYDAS
-1229 RELNQL
+1229 
-1235 KEEKK
+1235 
-1240 KLLNENAEYAA
+1240 
-1251 AVEQRRYAETF
+1251 F
-1262 TERVAASKALKSAEA
+1262 TS
-1277 KVDTAEI
+1277 DTA
-1284 DARIEMLLDESA
+1284 RYIERQQAKKRVA
-1296 ELREQERAE
+1296 ELRGVPYDQ
-1305 YNAAKEKYSGAK
+1305 
-1317 TKGYSQYADTRTGE
+1317 
-1331 LDEEYSRAVTARDET
+1331 
-1346 RMQELVLEAAER
+1346 
-1358 AMPNSVIR
+1358 
-1366 DENGKLKP
+1366 
-1374 VYHYTNNSF
+1374 
-1383 TVFDRSKARTG
+1383 FDDG
-1394 NEMDGFF
+1394 N
-1401 FAPDPESTTEYG
+1401 
-1413 ERRVT
+1413 
-1418 AFLNITNPAYD
+1418 
-1429 PYLDRKHNDSGTLL
+1429 
-1443 REKLAYEGYDGV
+1443 
-1455 IRTEDGKAYEYM
+1455 
-1467 AFDPEQIKSAE
+1467 
-1478 PVTYD
+1478 
-1483 DAGKVIPLSERFNSS
+1483 
-1498 SDDIRYSR
+1498 IRYSR

-1513 TTEQRRGRQ
+1513 TAEQRRGRQ

-1536 RRVQYWREQT
+1536 RRVEYWKGQT
-1546 RTSKE
+1546 RTSKA

-1604 IHEIAAETAD
+1604 IQEIATETAD

-1628 ADNLK
+1628 ADNRE

-1795 RRYQLQRQERA
+1795 RRFQLQRQERA
-1806 QKVKNIEKMT
+1806 QKVKNIEKMI

-1846 IDPTTKYTTAKGSAA
+1846 IDPTTKYTTEKGSAA

-1903 REYAK
+1903 REYAE

-1932 LENLLT
+1932 LEDMLT
-1938 SVRDSLKHANEL
+1938 SVRDSLKNANEL

-1976 AAKGTEKFLGYTN
+1976 AAKGAEKFLGYTN

-2016 FAFKAKAIR
+2016 FAFKANAIR

-2087 HILGAGIKLTD
+2087 HILGAGIKIMD

-2149 SWGNAVSQKRWGIN
+2149 NWGNAVSQKRWGIN

-2273 GEDAQNYFVKLMRDL
+2273 GVDAQNYFVKLMRDL

-2302 AWTARYK
+2302 SWTARYK

-2370 FDVNI
+2370 YDVNI

-2385 DESAVDKIVD
+2385 DESTVDKVVD
-2395 WTMKGAELGDQW
+2395 WTMKGAKLGDQW

-2459 RSQIMRSNDKLNKA
+2459 RSQIMRSDDKLNKA

-2504 QAAWKKCG
+2504 QTAWKKCG
-2512 GRIARALGVYT
+2512 GQIARALGVYT

-2552 LEKFWGEDSFLD
+2552 LEKFWGEESFLD

-2609 FWDKIQYWLGETD
+2609 SWDKFQYWLGETD

-2641 SQLAGIP
+2641 SQLVGIP
-2648 GYNVV
+2648 GYNIT
-2653 RDVVGVWNSTF
+2653 REVVGIWNATF

-2699 LLMDAKTMGENV
+2699 LLMDAKTMGDNV

-2717 ATVQINDWAK
+2717 ATVQINDWAN
-2727 DSGEVYADLY
+2727 DSGEVYTDLY
-2737 TAMENDDRAA
+2737 TAMENNDRAA
-2747 YDAAFKTLT
+2747 YDAAFKALT

-2761 AYDVQSKVKEQIKE
+2761 TYDVQSKAKEQIKE

-2788 KEQTVA
+2788 KEQTIA

-2823 YSQRKKLFLSGDIDK
+2823 YSQRKKLFLSGDIGK
-2838 TEAVRLIKTYG
+2838 TEAVYLIKTYG

-2856 LADYKDKTKANAIAE
+2856 LADYKDKTKANEIAE
-2871 KEVREW
+2871 KEVHKW

-2935 KGTTGAQARRYDTYI
+2935 KGTTGAQARRYDAYI

-2966 DGHGK
+2966 DGHEAN
-2971 STFSADYDSNGRV
+2971 TFSGDLKPGSTTVY
-2984 ITNSKRAKAW
+2984 ITNSKRDKAW

-3012 CYFDDVGTKS
+3012 CYAADNSKKGIEQPTKS
-3022 WAKLEEAPWNN
+3022 WMKLEEAPWNN

>member
-1 MAEKGMTMAEFLQNT
+1 MSTRAERE
-16 TQEQRN
+16 E
-22 EIYNASASGN
+22 
-32 SEKVKQLTSNIGS
+32 NIARVREEREENIARARGEEYTG
-45 NRGSGQST
+45 GSGQST

-61 GNSAWKKG
+61 GSSVWKKG

-75 VKNPLTFASGIQPV
+75 VKNPLAFAGGIKPV

-97 KAREPFEY
+97 MARAPFEY

-148 YDVAKSKMTEASELV
+148 YDVAKSKMTEASKLV
-163 DAYKKRVEEAGGT
+163 DAYKKRVEEAGGA

-209 VGGFADELRT
+209 VGGFVDELRT

-226 DISPALADSA
+226 DINPALADSA

-262 VDEGNR
+262 VEEGNR

-513 KVAQAYGSSAA
+513 KAAQTYGGSAA

-536 TKSRTLAETYKAKL
+536 TKSRTLAEAYKAKL

-570 AIRAEVEEEIS
+570 AIRAES
-581 AVQETV
+581 AAETSTVQGTD
-587 DTSEAATSPAQ
+587 DTPEAVTSPAQ
-598 TQSATEEQ
+598 TQNVTEERTPVQ
-606 GLAQS
+606 TA
-611 TASTQTA
+611 ASTQTA
-618 EEAPTGVYEAKYKG
+618 EKAPTGVYEAKYKG

-645 SFALR
+645 SFAMR
-650 IKMPDGSKPDVMESQ
+650 IKMPDGTRRDVMESQ

-696 NGDNFKL
+696 NGGNFKL
-703 FTQAFST
+703 FTQAFT
-710 AADLYGKETTVTAEQ
+710 TVADLYGKETTVTAEQ

-732 NGGAATVLTRE
+732 NGGAATVLTKE

-777 VVDFGGV
+777 VVDFGGE
-784 RYAAATEDMVNAD
+784 RYAAATEDMVSAD

-835 GTMYLDVNAGATK
+835 GTMYLDVNAGATR

-882 TQHLIENGVG
+882 TQHLIKDGVD
-892 IEKLAEQKIAREGGT
+892 IEKLAEQKIAREDGT

-933 LMAKENPGLCE
+933 MMAKENPGLCE

-992 VRNTETVSDN
+992 VRNTEATS
-1002 GTRSGSTRYS
+1002 GTESNQ
-1012 IREIDDTGKYY
+1012 TGW
-1023 VKADRQVL
+1023 VR
-1031 FGNDPKAWG
+1031 NS
-1040 EQLTRYINREIRS
+1040 NRESSTNTTGIKEQIEEN
-1053 GRDVLLTAADGEVI
+1053 RDRLNRMDVVA
-1067 KLTATTAEKGAFRN
+1067 TATVPTDLGNFDAVTAWAMKELKRTGYAVDKPGFGRIIFDERQIRNGVKYAKTPAEKAAFAVLDKVLKRGVEIGAHGNHKNREKETVTFAAPVELNNIRGNMAVVVNRRGNTYYAHRIVLPDGTEFRFTEKKN
-1081 VWYDSKG
+1081 AVQGPKRGVTRTGS
-1088 AAHLLTDA
+1088 LA
-1096 EYEAKLNA
+1096 ES
-1104 EAHIDEI
+1104 
-1111 VKTSEDKHK
+1111 TS
-1120 GRPNTPDENNL
+1120 TTFENN
-1131 HGDVAKD
+1131 
-1138 GWRYRRAYFMDHDG
+1138 
-1152 KYYDLTLSVAY
+1152 
-1163 GRDGKVAYNIANMRE
+1163 
-1178 RSFPTSPGSS
+1178 
-1188 NPKTGAQS
+1188 
-1196 GKASPKATIPQ
+1196 IPQ
-1207 PNVESNTKYS
+1207 SDVESNTKYS
-1217 MRERDDR
+1217 MRERDD
-1224 QAAIQ
+1224 
-1229 RELNQL
+1229 ELQ
-1235 KEEKK
+1235 EKYPR
-1240 KLLNENAEYAA
+1240 LNLNEDITELDGVPAIELTDGSILPIKDR
-1251 AVEQRRYAETF
+1251 ERYRTHVSFIEGNRIDVDDLRSGGWIGNGVYDASF
-1262 TERVAASKALKSAEA
+1262 TS
-1277 KVDTAEI
+1277 DTA
-1284 DARIEMLLDESA
+1284 RYIERQQAKKRVA
-1296 ELREQERAE
+1296 ELRGVPYDQ
-1305 YNAAKEKYSGAK
+1305 
-1317 TKGYSQYADTRTGE
+1317 
-1331 LDEEYSRAVTARDET
+1331 
-1346 RMQELVLEAAER
+1346 
-1358 AMPNSVIR
+1358 
-1366 DENGKLKP
+1366 
-1374 VYHYTNNSF
+1374 
-1383 TVFDRSKARTG
+1383 FDDG
-1394 NEMDGFF
+1394 N
-1401 FAPDPESTTEYG
+1401 
-1413 ERRVT
+1413 
-1418 AFLNITNPAYD
+1418 
-1429 PYLDRKHNDSGTLL
+1429 
-1443 REKLAYEGYDGV
+1443 
-1455 IRTEDGKAYEYM
+1455 
-1467 AFDPEQIKSAE
+1467 
-1478 PVTYD
+1478 
-1483 DAGKVIPLSERFNSS
+1483 
-1498 SDDIRYSR
+1498 IRYSR

-1513 TTEQRRGRQ
+1513 TAEQRRGRQ

-1536 RRVQYWREQT
+1536 RRVEYWKGQT
-1546 RTSKE
+1546 RTSKA

-1628 ADNLK
+1628 ADNRE
-1633 QLHDYLHSTKLAMN
+1633 QLHDYLHSTKLTMN

-1932 LENLLT
+1932 LENMLT

-1976 AAKGTEKFLGYTN
+1976 AAKGAEKFLGYTN

-2016 FAFKAKAIR
+2016 FAFKAKAIQ
-2025 EFAEKLYNSKEVRE
+2025 EFAEALYNSKEVRA

-2087 HILGAGIKLTD
+2087 HILGAGITLTN
-2098 IKQPRGKDT
+2098 IKQPRGKGT

-2202 TKPLTPGSRNPMVI
+2202 TKPLTPGSTNPMVI

-2223 ANHTS
+2223 TNHTS

-2302 AWTARYK
+2302 SWTARYK

-2348 VIKNYREAIAN
+2348 VIKNYREATAN

-2370 FDVNI
+2370 YDVNI

-2385 DESAVDKIVD
+2385 DESAVDKVVD
-2395 WTMKGAELGDQW
+2395 WTMKGAKLGDQW

-2459 RSQIMRSNDKLNKA
+2459 RSQIMRSDDKLNKA

-2504 QAAWKKCG
+2504 QTAWKKCG
-2512 GRIARALGVYT
+2512 GQIARALGVYT

-2552 LEKFWGEDSFLD
+2552 LEKFWGEESFLD

-2576 LPVIKDLLNAL
+2576 LPVIKDILNAI

-2609 FWDKIQYWLGETD
+2609 SWDKIQYWLGETD

-2641 SQLAGIP
+2641 SQLVGIP
-2648 GYNVV
+2648 GYNIV

-2699 LLMDAKTMGENV
+2699 LLMDAKTMGDNV
-2711 YWTEHA
+2711 YYEDHRAKAEIASWT
-2717 ATVQINDWAK
+2717 DK
-2727 DSGEVYADLY
+2727 GETYKELFA
-2737 TAMENDDRAA
+2737 AMENDDINAYNAA
-2747 YDAAFKTLT
+2747 LNKLTEDEYIYKYDAHNKAK
-2756 DTGRY
+2756 D
-2761 AYDVQSKVKEQIKE
+2761 KIKE
-2775 WYAGDKRGKTTLN
+2775 WYAGDKRGKIVLA
-2788 KEQTVA
+2788 KEQTIA
-2794 MLKEYGGMTD
+2794 MLQKYVGMTAY
-2804 HDAEVT
+2804 DAKVT
-2810 AQQWTCKKVEGFD
+2810 AQQWTCKQQEGFD
-2823 YSQRKKLFLSGDIDK
+2823 YSQRKALFLAGDIDFDK
-2838 TEAVRLIKTYG
+2838 AVEVITTYG
-2849 VDDDGKL
+2849 KDDNGKL
-2856 LADYKDKTKANAIAE
+2856 FVEYKDKAKAKEYAE
-2871 KEVREW
+2871 KEVRKW
-2877 SMITEQGIDYD
+2877 QMVLDTGIDYD
-2888 DMRDAYN
+2888 SIQSAYYSD
-2895 AGEITLAQV
+2895 EITEKQVEKYLKDYGGMDAEAANDKAYLWKRKKEEDMEDTKATVAQF
-2904 KEWSMKYGSE
+2904 
-2914 DEKTADNKCYRWE
+2914 
-2927 WIAGSEEL
+2927 
-2935 KGTTGAQARRYDTYI
+2935 RRYDQYI
-2950 AAANV
+2950 AGAGIDISAERYYSYIEGHAAK
-2955 DMTKEQYYNYI
+2955 D
-2966 DGHGK
+2966 
-2971 STFSADYDSNGRV
+2971 FSADLKPGSTTAYV
-2984 ITNSKRAKAW
+2984 PYSKRNKVW
-2994 AYIDSLPITAAQ
+2994 EYIDSLSLTSTE
-3006 KDALAM
+3006 KDALAR
-3012 CYFDDVGTKS
+3012 CYAADNSGDMEKPSPS
-3022 WAKLEEAPWNN
+3022 WLELEDAPWNN

>member
-1 MAEKGMTMAEFLQNT
+1 V
-16 TQEQRN
+16 
-22 EIYNASASGN
+22 YDASF
-32 SEKVKQLTSNIGS
+32 TS
-45 NRGSGQST
+45 
-53 SAASRGSS
+53 
-61 GNSAWKKG
+61 
-69 SIPKGF
+69 
-75 VKNPLTFASGIQPV
+75 
-89 DTRPSVVS
+89 DT
-97 KAREPFEY
+97 ARYIER
-105 AAQQRQKE
+105 QQ
-113 AEIQDLNQKYKQ
+113 A
-125 AYLDYN
+125 
-131 SARRAVTAASKG
+131 
-143 KSTAN
+143 
-148 YDVAKSKMTEASELV
+148 
-163 DAYKKRVEEAGGT
+163 KKRV
-176 LWTPTNW
+176 
-183 LDTVKWSARA
+183 
-193 GLTSADSAI
+193 
-202 AKGLDWA
+202 
-209 VGGFADELRT
+209 
-219 LAGVTAN
+219 
-226 DISPALADSA
+226 
-236 ANLATKAGRLIN
+236 
-248 PNYTYG
+248 
-254 ENNFLKQY
+254 
-262 VDEGNR
+262 
-268 RINVQHEEMARA
+268 
-280 ASDSK
+280 
-285 AAQTVGKYTEMIMN
+285 
-299 SLPMSAMALLSGGT
+299 
-313 TAAAQATTEALQAA
+313 
-327 STLANSSR
+327 
-335 AAQIVTPILK
+335 
-345 ATTDM
+345 
-350 AKDPNWGFTF
+350 
-360 MSVVG
+360 
-365 DSYENALADGA
+365 
-376 SEDQASLYAILNA
+376 
-389 AYNATTEIGGSDEM
+389 
-403 LGGLQKLPKNIRDAL
+403 
-418 ERADNSVL
+418 
-426 LQIVK
+426 
-431 GIPSEIGEEIVQGI
+431 
-445 GESGLKSTYKN
+445 
-456 VPLYS
+456 
-461 ATDEGAMINPSR
+461 
-473 MKDEALGAAV
+473 
-483 VSAVLGGGQS
+483 
-493 AIGAGTYAIENGIA
+493 
-507 QRQYRN
+507 
-513 KVAQAYGSSAA
+513 
-524 ELVESGLESAPG
+524 
-536 TKSRTLAETYKAKL
+536 
-550 DSGKSLT
+550 
-557 PRELTNLVKANEE
+557 
-570 AIRAEVEEEIS
+570 
-581 AVQETV
+581 
-587 DTSEAATSPAQ
+587 
-598 TQSATEEQ
+598 
-606 GLAQS
+606 
-611 TASTQTA
+611 
-618 EEAPTGVYEAKYKG
+618 
-632 QTGDVVAFARQGD
+632 
-645 SFALR
+645 
-650 IKMPDGSKPDVMESQ
+650 
-665 VTLDPATRE
+665 
-674 MLDTVRPYDYGDE
+674 
-687 ILTSYRAAE
+687 
-696 NGDNFKL
+696 
-703 FTQAFST
+703 
-710 AADLYGKETTVTAEQ
+710 
-725 AYADSVK
+725 
-732 NGGAATVLTRE
+732 
-743 QFNKAF
+743 
-749 DIGRSSRDARVVNT
+749 
-763 AARQRGSGNVYFNK
+763 
-777 VVDFGGV
+777 
-784 RYAAATEDMVNAD
+784 
-797 ELSVIKTIAK
+797 
-807 TAGVDVVF
+807 
-815 YQSETDMSGRYV
+815 
-827 GANGFMRN
+827 
-835 GTMYLDVNAGATK
+835 
-848 TTEQSA
+848 
-854 VLLTAAHE
+854 
-862 LTHYIRENNAEGYAQ
+862 
-877 LRDFV
+877 
-882 TQHLIENGVG
+882 
-892 IEKLAEQKIAREGGT
+892 
-907 LSMDEAVEEVI
+907 
-918 ADSCETMLEDTKFPE
+918 
-933 LMAKENPGLCE
+933 
-944 QIRDWLADFTEKLR
+944 
-958 RAFSGV
+958 
-964 KARHEEARAMLN
+964 
-976 YAEELH
+976 
-982 ELWDNALVAA
+982 
-992 VRNTETVSDN
+992 
-1002 GTRSGSTRYS
+1002 
-1012 IREIDDTGKYY
+1012 
-1023 VKADRQVL
+1023 
-1031 FGNDPKAWG
+1031 
-1040 EQLTRYINREIRS
+1040 
-1053 GRDVLLTAADGEVI
+1053 
-1067 KLTATTAEKGAFRN
+1067 
-1081 VWYDSKG
+1081 
-1088 AAHLLTDA
+1088 
-1096 EYEAKLNA
+1096 
-1104 EAHIDEI
+1104 
-1111 VKTSEDKHK
+1111 
-1120 GRPNTPDENNL
+1120 
-1131 HGDVAKD
+1131 
-1138 GWRYRRAYFMDHDG
+1138 
-1152 KYYDLTLSVAY
+1152 
-1163 GRDGKVAYNIANMRE
+1163 
-1178 RSFPTSPGSS
+1178 
-1188 NPKTGAQS
+1188 
-1196 GKASPKATIPQ
+1196 
-1207 PNVESNTKYS
+1207 
-1217 MRERDDR
+1217 
-1224 QAAIQ
+1224 
-1229 RELNQL
+1229 
-1235 KEEKK
+1235 
-1240 KLLNENAEYAA
+1240 
-1251 AVEQRRYAETF
+1251 
-1262 TERVAASKALKSAEA
+1262 
-1277 KVDTAEI
+1277 
-1284 DARIEMLLDESA
+1284 A
-1296 ELREQERAE
+1296 ELRGVPYDQ
-1305 YNAAKEKYSGAK
+1305 
-1317 TKGYSQYADTRTGE
+1317 
-1331 LDEEYSRAVTARDET
+1331 
-1346 RMQELVLEAAER
+1346 
-1358 AMPNSVIR
+1358 
-1366 DENGKLKP
+1366 
-1374 VYHYTNNSF
+1374 
-1383 TVFDRSKARTG
+1383 FDDG
-1394 NEMDGFF
+1394 N
-1401 FAPDPESTTEYG
+1401 
-1413 ERRVT
+1413 
-1418 AFLNITNPAYD
+1418 
-1429 PYLDRKHNDSGTLL
+1429 
-1443 REKLAYEGYDGV
+1443 
-1455 IRTEDGKAYEYM
+1455 
-1467 AFDPEQIKSAE
+1467 
-1478 PVTYD
+1478 
-1483 DAGKVIPLSERFNSS
+1483 
-1498 SDDIRYSR
+1498 IRYSR

-1513 TTEQRRGRQ
+1513 TAEQRRGRQ

-1536 RRVQYWREQT
+1536 RRVEYWKGQT
-1546 RTSKE
+1546 RTSKA

-1604 IHEIAAETAD
+1604 IHEIATETAD

-1628 ADNLK
+1628 ADNRE

-1718 PFTEYMAEMRENMAQ
+1718 PFAEYMAEMRENMAQ

-1795 RRYQLQRQERA
+1795 RRFQLQRQERA
-1806 QKVKNIEKMT
+1806 QKVKNIEKMI

-1903 REYAK
+1903 REYAE

-1932 LENLLT
+1932 LEDMLT
-1938 SVRDSLKHANEL
+1938 SVRDSLKNANEL

-1976 AAKGTEKFLGYTN
+1976 AARFEEKFLGYTN

-2016 FAFKAKAIR
+2016 FAFKANAIR

-2121 ESIINDNLSEREKE
+2121 ESIINDNLSERDKE

-2149 SWGNAVSQKRWGIN
+2149 NWGNAVSQKRWGIN

-2202 TKPLTPGSRNPMVI
+2202 TKPLTPGSTNPMVI

-2273 GEDAQNYFVKLMRDL
+2273 GVDAQNYFVKLMRDL

-2296 DTNGLE
+2296 ETNGLE
-2302 AWTARYK
+2302 TWTARYK

-2333 IDPKYLVAGAIGQHE
+2333 IDPKYLVVGAIGQHE

-2370 FDVNI
+2370 YDVNI

-2385 DESAVDKIVD
+2385 DESAVDKVVD

-2419 QQDKARKTGEKLTHE
+2419 QQDIARKGREQLTHE

-2459 RSQIMRSNDKLNKA
+2459 RSQIMRSDDKLNKA

-2504 QAAWKKCG
+2504 QTAWKKCG
-2512 GRIARALGVYT
+2512 GQIARALGVYT

-2552 LEKFWGEDSFLD
+2552 LEKFWGEESFLD

-2587 EGHSS
+2587 EGHAS

-2641 SQLAGIP
+2641 SQLVGIP
-2648 GYNVV
+2648 GYNIV

-2699 LLMDAKTMGENV
+2699 LLMDAKTMGDNV

-2717 ATVQINDWAK
+2717 ATVQINDWAN

-2737 TAMENDDRAA
+2737 TAMENDDRTA
-2747 YDAAFKTLT
+2747 YDAAFKALT

-2775 WYAGDKRGKTTLN
+2775 WYAGDKRGKIVLA
-2788 KEQTVA
+2788 KEQTIA
-2794 MLKEYGGMTD
+2794 MLKEFGGMTD
-2804 HDAEVT
+2804 HDAKVT
-2810 AQQWTCKKVEGFD
+2810 AQQWTCKQQEGFD

-2838 TEAVRLIKTYG
+2838 TEAVYLIKTYG

-2871 KEVREW
+2871 KEVRKW

-2904 KEWSMKYGSE
+2904 KEWSMDYGSE

-2966 DGHGK
+2966 DGHEANTFHADLMPG
-2971 STFSADYDSNGRV
+2971 STTVY
-2984 ITNSKRAKAW
+2984 IKYSKRDKAW

-3012 CYFDDVGTKS
+3012 CYAADNSKELNNPTKT
-3022 WAKLEEAPWNN
+3022 WMMLEDAPWNN

>member
-1 MAEKGMTMAEFLQNT
+1 MARA
-16 TQEQRN
+16 
-22 EIYNASASGN
+22 
-32 SEKVKQLTSNIGS
+32 
-45 NRGSGQST
+45 
-53 SAASRGSS
+53 
-61 GNSAWKKG
+61 
-69 SIPKGF
+69 
-75 VKNPLTFASGIQPV
+75 
-89 DTRPSVVS
+89 
-97 KAREPFEY
+97 PFEY

-148 YDVAKSKMTEASELV
+148 YDVAKSKMTEASKLV
-163 DAYKKRVEEAGGT
+163 DAYKKRVEEAGGA

-209 VGGFADELRT
+209 VGGFVDELRT

-226 DISPALADSA
+226 DINPALADSA

-262 VDEGNR
+262 VEEGNR

-513 KVAQAYGSSAA
+513 KAAQTYGGSAA

-536 TKSRTLAETYKAKL
+536 TKSRTLAEAYKAKL

-570 AIRAEVEEEIS
+570 AIRAES
-581 AVQETV
+581 AAETSTVQGTD
-587 DTSEAATSPAQ
+587 DTPEAVTSPAQ
-598 TQSATEEQ
+598 TQNVTEERTPVQ
-606 GLAQS
+606 TA
-611 TASTQTA
+611 ASTQTA
-618 EEAPTGVYEAKYKG
+618 EKAPTGVYEAKYKG

-645 SFALR
+645 SFAMR
-650 IKMPDGSKPDVMESQ
+650 IKMPDGTRRDVMESQ

-696 NGDNFKL
+696 NGGNFKL
-703 FTQAFST
+703 FTQAFT
-710 AADLYGKETTVTAEQ
+710 TVADLYGKETTVTAEQ

-732 NGGAATVLTRE
+732 NGGAATVLTKE

-777 VVDFGGV
+777 VVDFGGE
-784 RYAAATEDMVNAD
+784 RYAAATEDMVSAD

-835 GTMYLDVNAGATK
+835 GTMYLDVNAGATR

-882 TQHLIENGVG
+882 TQHLIKDGVD
-892 IEKLAEQKIAREGGT
+892 IEKLAEQKIAREDGT

-933 LMAKENPGLCE
+933 MMAKENPGLCE

-992 VRNTETVSDN
+992 VRNTEATS
-1002 GTRSGSTRYS
+1002 GTESNQ
-1012 IREIDDTGKYY
+1012 TGW
-1023 VKADRQVL
+1023 VR
-1031 FGNDPKAWG
+1031 NS
-1040 EQLTRYINREIRS
+1040 NRESSTNTTGIKEQIEEN
-1053 GRDVLLTAADGEVI
+1053 RDRLNRMDVVA
-1067 KLTATTAEKGAFRN
+1067 TATVPTDLGNFDAVTAWAMKELKRTGYAVDKPGFGRIIFDERQIRNGVKYAKTPAEKAAFAVLDKVLKRGVEIGAHGNHKNREKETVTFAAPVELNNIRGNMAVVVNRRGNTYYAHRIVLPDGTEFRFTEKKN
-1081 VWYDSKG
+1081 AVQGPKRGVTRTGS
-1088 AAHLLTDA
+1088 LA
-1096 EYEAKLNA
+1096 ES
-1104 EAHIDEI
+1104 
-1111 VKTSEDKHK
+1111 TS
-1120 GRPNTPDENNL
+1120 TTFENN
-1131 HGDVAKD
+1131 
-1138 GWRYRRAYFMDHDG
+1138 
-1152 KYYDLTLSVAY
+1152 
-1163 GRDGKVAYNIANMRE
+1163 
-1178 RSFPTSPGSS
+1178 
-1188 NPKTGAQS
+1188 
-1196 GKASPKATIPQ
+1196 IPQ
-1207 PNVESNTKYS
+1207 SDVESNTKYS
-1217 MRERDDR
+1217 MRERDD
-1224 QAAIQ
+1224 
-1229 RELNQL
+1229 ELQ
-1235 KEEKK
+1235 EKYPR
-1240 KLLNENAEYAA
+1240 LNLNEDITELDGVPAIELTDGSILPIKDR
-1251 AVEQRRYAETF
+1251 ERYRTHVSFIEGNRIDVDDLRSGGWIGNGVYDASF
-1262 TERVAASKALKSAEA
+1262 TS
-1277 KVDTAEI
+1277 DTA
-1284 DARIEMLLDESA
+1284 RYIERQQAKKRVA
-1296 ELREQERAE
+1296 ELRGVPYDQ
-1305 YNAAKEKYSGAK
+1305 
-1317 TKGYSQYADTRTGE
+1317 
-1331 LDEEYSRAVTARDET
+1331 
-1346 RMQELVLEAAER
+1346 
-1358 AMPNSVIR
+1358 
-1366 DENGKLKP
+1366 
-1374 VYHYTNNSF
+1374 
-1383 TVFDRSKARTG
+1383 FDDG
-1394 NEMDGFF
+1394 N
-1401 FAPDPESTTEYG
+1401 
-1413 ERRVT
+1413 
-1418 AFLNITNPAYD
+1418 
-1429 PYLDRKHNDSGTLL
+1429 
-1443 REKLAYEGYDGV
+1443 
-1455 IRTEDGKAYEYM
+1455 
-1467 AFDPEQIKSAE
+1467 
-1478 PVTYD
+1478 
-1483 DAGKVIPLSERFNSS
+1483 
-1498 SDDIRYSR
+1498 IRYSR

-1513 TTEQRRGRQ
+1513 TAEQRRGRQ

-1536 RRVQYWREQT
+1536 RRVEYWKGQT
-1546 RTSKE
+1546 RTSKA

-1628 ADNLK
+1628 ADNRE
-1633 QLHDYLHSTKLAMN
+1633 QLHDYLHSTKLTMN

-1932 LENLLT
+1932 LENMLT

-1976 AAKGTEKFLGYTN
+1976 AAKGAEKFLGYTN

-2016 FAFKAKAIR
+2016 FAFKAKAIQ
-2025 EFAEKLYNSKEVRE
+2025 EFAEALYNSKEVRA

-2087 HILGAGIKLTD
+2087 HILGAGITLTN
-2098 IKQPRGKDT
+2098 IKQPRGKGT

-2202 TKPLTPGSRNPMVI
+2202 TKPLTPGSTNPMVI

-2223 ANHTS
+2223 TNHTS

-2302 AWTARYK
+2302 SWTARYK

-2348 VIKNYREAIAN
+2348 VIKNYREATAN

-2370 FDVNI
+2370 YDVNI

-2385 DESAVDKIVD
+2385 DESAVDKVVD
-2395 WTMKGAELGDQW
+2395 WTMKGAKLGDQW

-2459 RSQIMRSNDKLNKA
+2459 RSQIMRSDDKLNKA

-2504 QAAWKKCG
+2504 QTAWKKCG
-2512 GRIARALGVYT
+2512 GQIARALGVYT

-2552 LEKFWGEDSFLD
+2552 LEKFWGEESFLD

-2576 LPVIKDLLNAL
+2576 LPVIKDILNAI

-2609 FWDKIQYWLGETD
+2609 SWDKIQYWLGETD

-2641 SQLAGIP
+2641 SQLVGIP
-2648 GYNVV
+2648 GYNIV

-2699 LLMDAKTMGENV
+2699 LLMDAKTMGDNV
-2711 YWTEHA
+2711 YYEDHRAKAEIASWT
-2717 ATVQINDWAK
+2717 DK
-2727 DSGEVYADLY
+2727 GETYKELFA
-2737 TAMENDDRAA
+2737 AMENDDINAYNAA
-2747 YDAAFKTLT
+2747 LNKLTEDEYIYKYDAHNKAK
-2756 DTGRY
+2756 D
-2761 AYDVQSKVKEQIKE
+2761 KIKE
-2775 WYAGDKRGKTTLN
+2775 WYAGDKRGKIVLA
-2788 KEQTVA
+2788 KEQTIA
-2794 MLKEYGGMTD
+2794 MLQKYVGMTAY
-2804 HDAEVT
+2804 DAKVT
-2810 AQQWTCKKVEGFD
+2810 AQQWTCKQQEGFD
-2823 YSQRKKLFLSGDIDK
+2823 YSQRKALFLAGDIDFDK
-2838 TEAVRLIKTYG
+2838 AVEVITTYG
-2849 VDDDGKL
+2849 KDDNGKL
-2856 LADYKDKTKANAIAE
+2856 FVEYKDKAKAKEYAE
-2871 KEVREW
+2871 KEVRKW
-2877 SMITEQGIDYD
+2877 QMVLDTGIDYD
-2888 DMRDAYN
+2888 SIQSAYYSD
-2895 AGEITLAQV
+2895 EITEKQVEKYLKDYGGMDAEAANDKAYLWKRKKEEDMEDTKATVAQF
-2904 KEWSMKYGSE
+2904 
-2914 DEKTADNKCYRWE
+2914 
-2927 WIAGSEEL
+2927 
-2935 KGTTGAQARRYDTYI
+2935 RRYDQYI
-2950 AAANV
+2950 AGAGIDISAERYYSYIEGHAAK
-2955 DMTKEQYYNYI
+2955 D
-2966 DGHGK
+2966 
-2971 STFSADYDSNGRV
+2971 FSADLKPGSTTAYV
-2984 ITNSKRAKAW
+2984 PYSKRNKVW
-2994 AYIDSLPITAAQ
+2994 EYIDSLSLTSTE
-3006 KDALAM
+3006 KDALAR
-3012 CYFDDVGTKS
+3012 CYAADNSGDMEKPSPS
-3022 WAKLEEAPWNN
+3022 WLELEDAPWNN

>member
-61 GNSAWKKG
+61 GSSTWKKG

-75 VKNPLTFASGIQPV
+75 VKNPLTFAGGIKPV

-97 KAREPFEY
+97 TAREPFEY

-163 DAYKKRVEEAGGT
+163 DAYKKRVEEAGGA

-183 LDTVKWSARA
+183 LDTVKWGARA

-226 DISPALADSA
+226 NISPALADSA

-262 VDEGNR
+262 VEEGNR
-268 RINVQHEEMARA
+268 RINVQHEEATRA

-513 KVAQAYGSSAA
+513 KVAQAYGGSAA

-570 AIRAEVEEEIS
+570 AIRAESETETN
-581 AVQETV
+581 AAQETV
-587 DTSEAATSPAQ
+587 DTPEAVTSPAQ
-598 TQSATEEQ
+598 TQNVTEERTPVQ
-606 GLAQS
+606 
-611 TASTQTA
+611 TAARTQTA

-703 FTQAFST
+703 FTQAFT
-710 AADLYGKETTVTAEQ
+710 TVADLYGKETTVTAEQ
-725 AYADSVK
+725 AYADSMK

-777 VVDFGGV
+777 VVDFGGA
-784 RYAAATEDMVNAD
+784 RYAAATEDMVSAD

-882 TQHLIENGVG
+882 TQHLIKDGVD
-892 IEKLAEQKIAREGGT
+892 IEKLAEQKIKRENGL

-992 VRNTETVSDN
+992 VRNTETASGTEESNQTGWVRNSSRENSTNTTGIKEQIEENRDRLNSMDVVAVATVPTDLGNFDAVTAWAMKELKRTGYAVDKPGFGRIIFDERQIRN
-1002 GTRSGSTRYS
+1002 GVKYAKTPAEKAAFAVLDKVLKRGV
-1012 IREIDDTGKYY
+1012 EIG
-1023 VKADRQVL
+1023 AH
-1031 FGNDPKAWG
+1031 GNHK
-1040 EQLTRYINREIRS
+1040 NREKETVTFAAPVELNNIR
-1053 GRDVLLTAADGEVI
+1053 GNMAVVVNRRGNTYYAHRIVLPDGTEFRFTEKKNAVQGP
-1067 KLTATTAEKGAFRN
+1067 KRGVTRTGSLAESTSTTF
-1081 VWYDSKG
+1081 
-1088 AAHLLTDA
+1088 
-1096 EYEAKLNA
+1096 
-1104 EAHIDEI
+1104 
-1111 VKTSEDKHK
+1111 
-1120 GRPNTPDENNL
+1120 ENN
-1131 HGDVAKD
+1131 
-1138 GWRYRRAYFMDHDG
+1138 
-1152 KYYDLTLSVAY
+1152 
-1163 GRDGKVAYNIANMRE
+1163 
-1178 RSFPTSPGSS
+1178 
-1188 NPKTGAQS
+1188 
-1196 GKASPKATIPQ
+1196 IPQ
-1207 PNVESNTKYS
+1207 SDVESNTK
-1217 MRERDDR
+1217 
-1224 QAAIQ
+1224 
-1229 RELNQL
+1229 
-1235 KEEKK
+1235 
-1240 KLLNENAEYAA
+1240 
-1251 AVEQRRYAETF
+1251 
-1262 TERVAASKALKSAEA
+1262 
-1277 KVDTAEI
+1277 
-1284 DARIEMLLDESA
+1284 
-1296 ELREQERAE
+1296 
-1305 YNAAKEKYSGAK
+1305 
-1317 TKGYSQYADTRTGE
+1317 
-1331 LDEEYSRAVTARDET
+1331 
-1346 RMQELVLEAAER
+1346 
-1358 AMPNSVIR
+1358 
-1366 DENGKLKP
+1366 
-1374 VYHYTNNSF
+1374 
-1383 TVFDRSKARTG
+1383 
-1394 NEMDGFF
+1394 
-1401 FAPDPESTTEYG
+1401 
-1413 ERRVT
+1413 
-1418 AFLNITNPAYD
+1418 
-1429 PYLDRKHNDSGTLL
+1429 
-1443 REKLAYEGYDGV
+1443 
-1455 IRTEDGKAYEYM
+1455 
-1467 AFDPEQIKSAE
+1467 
-1478 PVTYD
+1478 
-1483 DAGKVIPLSERFNSS
+1483 
-1498 SDDIRYSR
+1498 YSR

-1513 TTEQRRGRQ
+1513 TAEQRRGRQ

-1536 RRVQYWREQT
+1536 RRVEYWKGQT
-1546 RTSKE
+1546 RTSKA

-1628 ADNLK
+1628 ADNRE

-1932 LENLLT
+1932 LENMLT
-1938 SVRDSLKHANEL
+1938 SVRDSLKNANEL

-1961 DETVKYLNKLPAKTK
+1961 NETVEYLNKLPAKTK
-1976 AAKGTEKFLGYTN
+1976 AAKGAEKFLGYTN

-2007 KSLADGWED
+2007 KALTDGWED
-2016 FAFKAKAIR
+2016 FAFKAKAIQ
-2025 EFAEKLYNSKEVRE
+2025 EFAEKLYSSKEVRE

-2098 IKQPRGKDT
+2098 IKQTRGKDT

-2121 ESIINDNLSEREKE
+2121 QKIINKNLSEREKE

-2254 TSGTQYTTAS
+2254 TSGTQYTTAA

-2333 IDPKYLVAGAIGQHE
+2333 IDPKYLVVGAIGQHE

-2370 FDVNI
+2370 YDVNI

-2385 DESAVDKIVD
+2385 DESAVDKVVD

-2419 QQDKARKTGEKLTHE
+2419 QQDIARKGREQLTHE

-2459 RSQIMRSNDKLNKA
+2459 RSQIMRSDDKLNKA

-2504 QAAWKKCG
+2504 QTAWKKCG

-2552 LEKFWGEDSFLD
+2552 LEKFWGEESFLD

-2609 FWDKIQYWLGETD
+2609 SWDKIQYWLGETD

-2641 SQLAGIP
+2641 SQLVGIP
-2648 GYNVV
+2648 GYNIV

-2699 LLMDAKTMGENV
+2699 LLMDAKTMGDNV

-2717 ATVQINDWAK
+2717 ATVQINDWAN

-2737 TAMENDDRAA
+2737 TAMENNDRAA
-2747 YDAAFKTLT
+2747 YDAAFKALT

-2761 AYDVQSKVKEQIKE
+2761 AYDVQGKAKEQIKE

-2788 KEQTVA
+2788 KEQTVT

-2856 LADYKDKTKANAIAE
+2856 LADYKDKAKANEIAE
-2871 KEVREW
+2871 KEVRKW

-2904 KEWSMKYGSE
+2904 KKWSMKYGSE
-2914 DEKTADNKCYRWE
+2914 DEKTADRKCYRWE

-2935 KGTTGAQARRYDTYI
+2935 KGTTAAQAQRYDAYI

-2955 DMTKEQYYNYI
+2955 DMTKEQYYNYV
-2966 DGHGK
+2966 DGHGAG
-2971 STFSADYDSNGRV
+2971 TFSGDLKPGKTNSYV
-2984 ITNSKRAKAW
+2984 PNSKRDKAW
-2994 AYIDSLPITAAQ
+2994 AYIDSLPITSAQ

-3012 CYFDDVGTKS
+3012 CYAADNSGKLENPSKS
-3022 WAKLEEAPWNN
+3022 WMKLEEAPWNN

>member
-1 MAEKGMTMAEFLQNT
+1 MARA
-16 TQEQRN
+16 
-22 EIYNASASGN
+22 
-32 SEKVKQLTSNIGS
+32 
-45 NRGSGQST
+45 
-53 SAASRGSS
+53 
-61 GNSAWKKG
+61 
-69 SIPKGF
+69 
-75 VKNPLTFASGIQPV
+75 
-89 DTRPSVVS
+89 
-97 KAREPFEY
+97 PFEY

-163 DAYKKRVEEAGGT
+163 DAYKKRVEEAGGA

-262 VDEGNR
+262 VEEGNR

-513 KVAQAYGSSAA
+513 KAAQTYGGSAA

-536 TKSRTLAETYKAKL
+536 TKSRTLAEAYKAKL

-570 AIRAEVEEEIS
+570 AIRAES
-581 AVQETV
+581 AAETSTVQGTD
-587 DTSEAATSPAQ
+587 DTPEAVTSPAQ
-598 TQSATEEQ
+598 TQNVTEERTPVQ
-606 GLAQS
+606 TA
-611 TASTQTA
+611 ASTQTA
-618 EEAPTGVYEAKYKG
+618 EKAPTGVYEAKYKG

-645 SFALR
+645 SFAMR
-650 IKMPDGSKPDVMESQ
+650 IKMPDGTRRDVMESQ

-696 NGDNFKL
+696 NGGNFKL
-703 FTQAFST
+703 FTQAFT
-710 AADLYGKETTVTAEQ
+710 TVADLYGKETTVTAEQ

-732 NGGAATVLTRE
+732 NGGAATVLTKE

-777 VVDFGGV
+777 VVDFGGE
-784 RYAAATEDMVNAD
+784 RYAAATEDMVSAD

-835 GTMYLDVNAGATK
+835 GTMYLDVNAGATR

-882 TQHLIENGVG
+882 TQHLIKDGVD
-892 IEKLAEQKIAREGGT
+892 IEKLAEQKIAREDGT

-933 LMAKENPGLCE
+933 MMAKENPGLCE

-1002 GTRSGSTRYS
+1002 GTRNGNTKYS
-1012 IREIDDTGKYY
+1012 VREIDDTGKYY

-1040 EQLTRYINREIRS
+1040 EQLTRYINREIRN

-1207 PNVESNTKYS
+1207 SDVESNTKYS
-1217 MRERDDR
+1217 MRD
-1224 QAAIQ
+1224 
-1229 RELNQL
+1229 
-1235 KEEKK
+1235 
-1240 KLLNENAEYAA
+1240 AEYITAA
-1251 AVEQRRYAETF
+1251 ESGNTEEAQR
-1262 TERVAASKALKSAEA
+1262 L
-1277 KVDTAEI
+1277 VD
-1284 DARIEMLLDESA
+1284 
-1296 ELREQERAE
+1296 
-1305 YNAAKEKYSGAK
+1305 
-1317 TKGYSQYADTRTGE
+1317 
-1331 LDEEYSRAVTARDET
+1331 
-1346 RMQELVLEAAER
+1346 EAAEE
-1358 AMPNSVIR
+1358 ALENSEAR
-1366 DENGKLKP
+1366 LTDRGEYRMGAGKLAT
-1374 VYHYTNNSF
+1374 VYHATYNDF
-1383 TVFDRSKARTG
+1383 TVFDKTKLG
-1394 NEMDGFF
+1394 ENTDF
-1401 FAPDPESTTEYG
+1401 FASDAAMAA
-1413 ERRVT
+1413 T
-1418 AFLNITNPAYD
+1418 AHLGFWFNTQQLALKAPGYAGGKSVKAYLNAENIYNVYSLEQLASELEEQWDEEKTPAENAEEFA
-1429 PYLDRKHNDSGTLL
+1429 DRL
-1443 REKLAYEGYDGV
+1443 RTQGYDGIV
-1455 IRTEDGKAYEYM
+1455 MHDDEFGGISFVV
-1467 AFDPEQIKSAE
+1467 FDPEQIKSAE
-1478 PVTYD
+1478 PITYD
-1483 DAGKVIPLSERFNSS
+1483 DTGNVIPLSERFNSS
-1498 SDDIRYSR
+1498 NKDIRYSR

-1513 TTEQRRGRQ
+1513 TAEQRRGRQ

-1536 RRVQYWREQT
+1536 RRVEYWKGQT
-1546 RTSKE
+1546 RTSKA

-1558 TDAFARQLMNDA
+1558 TDAFARQLMNEA

-1604 IHEIAAETAD
+1604 IHEIATETAD

-1628 ADNLK
+1628 ADNRE

-1718 PFTEYMAEMRENMAQ
+1718 PFAEYMAEMRENMAQ

-1795 RRYQLQRQERA
+1795 RRFQLQRQERA
-1806 QKVKNIEKMT
+1806 QKVKNIEKMI

-1903 REYAK
+1903 REYAE

-1932 LENLLT
+1932 LEDMLT
-1938 SVRDSLKHANEL
+1938 SVRDSLKNANEL

-1976 AAKGTEKFLGYTN
+1976 AARFEEKFLGYTN

-2016 FAFKAKAIR
+2016 FAFKANAIR
-2025 EFAEKLYNSKEVRE
+2025 EFAEKLYNSKEVRK

-2149 SWGNAVSQKRWGIN
+2149 NWGNAVSQKRWGIN

-2359 SGTALWKSMGF
+2359 SGTALWKSIGF
-2370 FDVNI
+2370 YDVNI

-2385 DESAVDKIVD
+2385 DESAVDKVVD
-2395 WTMKGAELGDQW
+2395 WTMKGAKLGDQW

-2459 RSQIMRSNDKLNKA
+2459 RSQIMRSDDKLNKA

-2504 QAAWKKCG
+2504 QTAWKKCG
-2512 GRIARALGVYT
+2512 GQIARALGVYT

-2552 LEKFWGEDSFLD
+2552 LEKFWGEESFLD

-2609 FWDKIQYWLGETD
+2609 SWDKIKYWLGETD

-2641 SQLAGIP
+2641 SQLVGIP
-2648 GYNVV
+2648 GYNIV

-2699 LLMDAKTMGENV
+2699 LLMDAKTMGDNV

-2717 ATVQINDWAK
+2717 ATVQINDWAN
-2727 DSGEVYADLY
+2727 DSGEVYTDLY
-2737 TAMENDDRAA
+2737 TAMEINDRAA
-2747 YDAAFKTLT
+2747 YDAAFKALT

-2761 AYDVQSKVKEQIKE
+2761 AYDVQSKAKEQIKE

-2788 KEQTVA
+2788 KEQTIA

-2838 TEAVRLIKTYG
+2838 TEAVYLIKTYG

-2856 LADYKDKTKANAIAE
+2856 LADYKDKTKANEIAE
-2871 KEVREW
+2871 KEVRKW

-2904 KEWSMKYGSE
+2904 KKWSMTYGSE
-2914 DEKTADNKCYRWE
+2914 DEKTADRKCYRWE

-2935 KGTTGAQARRYDTYI
+2935 KGTTAAQAQRYDAYI

-2955 DMTKEQYYNYI
+2955 DMTKEQYYNYV
-2966 DGHGK
+2966 DGHGANTFHADLMPG
-2971 STFSADYDSNGRV
+2971 STTVY
-2984 ITNSKRAKAW
+2984 IKYSKRDKAW

-3012 CYFDDVGTKS
+3012 CYAADNSEELNNPTKT
-3022 WAKLEEAPWNN
+3022 WMMLEDAPWNN

>member
-1 MAEKGMTMAEFLQNT
+1 MSTRAERE
-16 TQEQRN
+16 E
-22 EIYNASASGN
+22 
-32 SEKVKQLTSNIGS
+32 NIARVREEREENIARARGEEYTG
-45 NRGSGQST
+45 GSGQST
-53 SAASRGSS
+53 SAASRGLSGSGSTAGKKTKKTVGAPTYREWTRQSGTDASKLTFTGGIKRTDTSPYTVGTVRSS
-61 GNSAWKKG
+61 VDLLAEAYEPILKSKKSVMAFNQDG
-69 SIPKGF
+69 SINAAQTALNAIAGLKSVRDTAKAGGGSID
-75 VKNPLTFASGIQPV
+75 KPLASERRYS
-89 DTRPSVVS
+89 DTYNKRVMDEY
-97 KAREPFEY
+97 KARG
-105 AAQQRQKE
+105 
-113 AEIQDLNQKYKQ
+113 
-125 AYLDYN
+125 
-131 SARRAVTAASKG
+131 G
-143 KSTAN
+143 KVS
-148 YDVAKSKMTEASELV
+148 
-163 DAYKKRVEEAGGT
+163 
-176 LWTPTNW
+176 
-183 LDTVKWSARA
+183 RA
-193 GLTSADSAI
+193 GLAVNGKLYNEIDEELSKEYEPAAYTRDRMQIPERLTAQAMTENAAAARDIAERLGLPTAAI
-202 AKGLDWA
+202 EGSESEKNIIDYSNRFRDASYGQKLRYNAELTPVNYGLDIA
-209 VGGFADELRT
+209 SAALTGAE
-219 LAGVTAN
+219 
-226 DISPALADSA
+226 ALAAGLDKVSGGKLGASDKLRSSSIYSA
-236 ANLATKAGRLIN
+236 ANFLQNAGSGLTAEAYGNMRDTTSWLGNLVLDLERTGIEQTLDLALGGEAGSLAPMGIRVFGSGAQEAEDKGDEIGKRVLTGAVRGGIELATEKLGGVGGSWRGKGYGDAVFDSLDKWVAKATNKEVLGTLASAFGSEA
-248 PNYTYG
+248 T
-254 ENNFLKQY
+254 
-262 VDEGNR
+262 
-268 RINVQHEEMARA
+268 EEMLSDVLNPIADRIFKLTDGDTTFWQDVWGDGQLLYDGLVGGLAGLGGGVQTYMGDSWNATARGVDVA
-280 ASDSK
+280 TYK
-285 AAQTVGKYTEMIMN
+285 AAQRIAESN
-299 SLPMSAMALLSGGT
+299 SLREKFETYTGEKLDADTDTAITQVAMALT
-313 TAAAQATTEALQAA
+313 NAAEEE
-327 STLANSSR
+327 NSSTRDIEQNVRDGVKR
-335 AAQIVTPILK
+335 AA
-345 ATTDM
+345 
-350 AKDPNWGFTF
+350 
-360 MSVVG
+360 
-365 DSYENALADGA
+365 
-376 SEDQASLYAILNA
+376 
-389 AYNATTEIGGSDEM
+389 
-403 LGGLQKLPKNIRDAL
+403 
-418 ERADNSVL
+418 
-426 LQIVK
+426 
-431 GIPSEIGEEIVQGI
+431 
-445 GESGLKSTYKN
+445 
-456 VPLYS
+456 
-461 ATDEGAMINPSR
+461 
-473 MKDEALGAAV
+473 
-483 VSAVLGGGQS
+483 
-493 AIGAGTYAIENGIA
+493 
-507 QRQYRN
+507 
-513 KVAQAYGSSAA
+513 
-524 ELVESGLESAPG
+524 
-536 TKSRTLAETYKAKL
+536 
-550 DSGKSLT
+550 
-557 PRELTNLVKANEE
+557 
-570 AIRAEVEEEIS
+570 
-581 AVQETV
+581 
-587 DTSEAATSPAQ
+587 SPAQ
-598 TQSATEEQ
+598 TQNVTEERTPVQ
-606 GLAQS
+606 
-611 TASTQTA
+611 TAASAQTA
-618 EEAPTGVYEAKYKG
+618 EKAPTGVYEAKYKG

-645 SFALR
+645 SFAMR
-650 IKMPDGSKPDVMESQ
+650 IKMPDGTRRDVMESQ

-703 FTQAFST
+703 FTQAFT
-710 AADLYGKETTVTAEQ
+710 TVADLYGKETTVTAEQ

-777 VVDFGGV
+777 VVDFGGE
-784 RYAAATEDMVNAD
+784 RYAAATEDMVSAD

-835 GTMYLDVNAGATK
+835 GTMYLDVNAGATR

-882 TQHLIENGVG
+882 TQHLIENGVD

-992 VRNTETVSDN
+992 VRNTEAVSDN
-1002 GTRSGSTRYS
+1002 GTEESGQTGWVRNSSRESSTNTTGIKEQIEENRDRLNSMDVVAAATVPTDLGNFDAVTAWAMKELKRTGYAVDKPGFGRIIFDERQ
-1012 IREIDDTGKYY
+1012 IRNGVKYAKTPAEKAAFAVLDKVLKRGVEIG
-1023 VKADRQVL
+1023 AH
-1031 FGNDPKAWG
+1031 GNHK
-1040 EQLTRYINREIRS
+1040 NREKETVTFAAPVELNNIR
-1053 GRDVLLTAADGEVI
+1053 GNMAVVVNRRGNTYYAHRIVLPDGTEFRFTEKKNAVQGP
-1067 KLTATTAEKGAFRN
+1067 KRGVTRTGSLAESTSTTF
-1081 VWYDSKG
+1081 
-1088 AAHLLTDA
+1088 
-1096 EYEAKLNA
+1096 
-1104 EAHIDEI
+1104 
-1111 VKTSEDKHK
+1111 
-1120 GRPNTPDENNL
+1120 ENN
-1131 HGDVAKD
+1131 
-1138 GWRYRRAYFMDHDG
+1138 
-1152 KYYDLTLSVAY
+1152 
-1163 GRDGKVAYNIANMRE
+1163 
-1178 RSFPTSPGSS
+1178 
-1188 NPKTGAQS
+1188 
-1196 GKASPKATIPQ
+1196 IPQ
-1207 PNVESNTKYS
+1207 SDTESNTKYS
-1217 MRERDDR
+1217 MRERDDS
-1224 QAAIQ
+1224 ADVKTVESYFGTTYKIA
-1229 RELNQL
+1229 EAGYLL
-1235 KEEKK
+1235 TDG
-1240 KLLNENAEYAA
+1240 KLLDFSGRHEGAPGGY
-1251 AVEQRRYAETF
+1251 RT
-1262 TERVAASKALKSAEA
+1262 
-1277 KVDTAEI
+1277 VDHRDIT
-1284 DARIEMLLDESA
+1284 DAFDGDYGDDS
-1296 ELREQERAE
+1296 
-1305 YNAAKEKYSGAK
+1305 YSG
-1317 TKGYSQYADTRTGE
+1317 GMVQF
-1331 LDEEYSRAVTARDET
+1331 
-1346 RMQELVLEAAER
+1346 MQAG
-1358 AMPNSVIR
+1358 NIR
-1366 DENGKLKP
+1366 L
-1374 VYHYTNNSF
+1374 S
-1383 TVFDRSKARTG
+1383 
-1394 NEMDGFF
+1394 
-1401 FAPDPESTTEYG
+1401 PESG
-1413 ERRVT
+1413 GINLSVKPNAKQRDV
-1418 AFLNITNPAYD
+1418 
-1429 PYLDRKHNDSGTLL
+1429 LDRYISSFRGEVTLDIDDANGDTVVSVEYPKRTYSKRIINDIDNYFDHGT
-1443 REKLAYEGYDGV
+1443 
-1455 IRTEDGKAYEYM
+1455 M
-1467 AFDPEQIKSAE
+1467 PEQ
-1478 PVTYD
+1478 P
-1483 DAGKVIPLSERFNSS
+1483 
-1498 SDDIRYSR
+1498 SDLGQFRYSR

-1513 TTEQRRGRQ
+1513 TAEQRRGRQ

-1536 RRVQYWREQT
+1536 RRVEYWKGQT
-1546 RTSKE
+1546 RTSKA

-1628 ADNLK
+1628 ADNRE

-1718 PFTEYMAEMRENMAQ
+1718 PFAEYMAEMRENMAQ

-1784 IERTRKAVQDE
+1784 IERTRKAVQEE

-1806 QKVKNIEKMT
+1806 QKVKNIEKMI

-1903 REYAK
+1903 REYAE

-1932 LENLLT
+1932 LEDMLT
-1938 SVRDSLKHANEL
+1938 SVRDSLKNANEL

-1961 DETVKYLNKLPAKTK
+1961 AETVKYLNKLPAKTK
-1976 AAKGTEKFLGYTN
+1976 AARFEEKFLGYTN

-2016 FAFKAKAIR
+2016 FAFKANAIR

-2087 HILGAGIKLTD
+2087 HILGAGIKIMD

-2149 SWGNAVSQKRWGIN
+2149 NWGNAVSQKRWGIN

-2273 GEDAQNYFVKLMRDL
+2273 GVDAQNYFVKLMRDL

-2370 FDVNI
+2370 YDVNI

-2385 DESAVDKIVD
+2385 DESAVDKVVD

-2459 RSQIMRSNDKLNKA
+2459 RSQIMRSDDKLNKA

-2504 QAAWKKCG
+2504 QTAWKKCG
-2512 GRIARALGVYT
+2512 GQIARALGVYT

-2552 LEKFWGEDSFLD
+2552 LEKFWGEESFLD

-2609 FWDKIQYWLGETD
+2609 SWDKIQYWLGETD

-2641 SQLAGIP
+2641 SQLVGIP
-2648 GYNVV
+2648 GYNIT
-2653 RDVVGVWNSTF
+2653 REVVGIWNATF
-2664 GTWTDMRIRTYAARP
+2664 GAFTDMRIRIYAARP

-2699 LLMDAKTMGENV
+2699 LLMDAKTMGDNV

-2717 ATVQINDWAK
+2717 ATAQINDWAN
-2727 DSGEVYADLY
+2727 DSGEVYTDLY
-2737 TAMENDDRAA
+2737 TAMENNDRAA
-2747 YDAAFKTLT
+2747 YDAAFRVLT

-2761 AYDVQSKVKEQIKE
+2761 AYDVQGKVKEQIKE

-2823 YSQRKKLFLSGDIDK
+2823 YSQRKKLFLSVDIDK

-2856 LADYKDKTKANAIAE
+2856 LADYKDKTKANEIAE
-2871 KEVREW
+2871 KEVRKW

-2904 KEWSMKYGSE
+2904 KKWSMTYGSE
-2914 DEKTADNKCYRWE
+2914 DEKTADRKCYRWE

-2935 KGTTGAQARRYDTYI
+2935 KGTTAAQAQRYDAYI

-2955 DMTKEQYYNYI
+2955 DMTKEQYYNYV
-2966 DGHGK
+2966 DGHGANTFHADLMPG
-2971 STFSADYDSNGRV
+2971 STTVY
-2984 ITNSKRAKAW
+2984 IKYSKRDKAW

-3012 CYFDDVGTKS
+3012 CYAADNSEELNNPTKT
-3022 WAKLEEAPWNN
+3022 WMMLEDAPWNN

>member
-1 MAEKGMTMAEFLQNT
+1 MARA
-16 TQEQRN
+16 
-22 EIYNASASGN
+22 
-32 SEKVKQLTSNIGS
+32 
-45 NRGSGQST
+45 
-53 SAASRGSS
+53 
-61 GNSAWKKG
+61 
-69 SIPKGF
+69 
-75 VKNPLTFASGIQPV
+75 
-89 DTRPSVVS
+89 
-97 KAREPFEY
+97 PFEY

-163 DAYKKRVEEAGGT
+163 DAYKKRVEEAGGA

-262 VDEGNR
+262 VEEGNR
-268 RINVQHEEMARA
+268 RINVQHEEAARA

-285 AAQTVGKYTEMIMN
+285 AAQAVGKYTEMIMN

-365 DSYENALADGA
+365 DSYKNALADGA

-461 ATDEGAMINPSR
+461 ATDDGAMINPSR

-513 KVAQAYGSSAA
+513 KVAQAYGGSAA

-536 TKSRTLAETYKAKL
+536 TKSRTLAEAYKAKL

-557 PRELTNLVKANEE
+557 PRELTNLMKANEE
-570 AIRAEVEEEIS
+570 AIRAESETETN
-581 AVQETV
+581 AAQETV
-587 DTSEAATSPAQ
+587 DTPEAVTSPAQ
-598 TQSATEEQ
+598 TQNVTEERTPVQ
-606 GLAQS
+606 TA
-611 TASTQTA
+611 ASTQTA
-618 EEAPTGVYEAKYKG
+618 EKAPTGVYEAKYKG

-645 SFALR
+645 SFAMR
-650 IKMPDGSKPDVMESQ
+650 IKMPDGTRRDVMESQ

-703 FTQAFST
+703 FTQAFT
-710 AADLYGKETTVTAEQ
+710 TVADLYGKETTVTAEQ

-777 VVDFGGV
+777 VVDFGGE
-784 RYAAATEDMVNAD
+784 RYAAATEDMVSAD

-835 GTMYLDVNAGATK
+835 GTMYLDVNAGATR

-882 TQHLIENGVG
+882 TQHLIKDGVD
-892 IEKLAEQKIAREGGT
+892 IEKLAEQKIAREDGT

-992 VRNTETVSDN
+992 VRNTEATS
-1002 GTRSGSTRYS
+1002 GTESNQ
-1012 IREIDDTGKYY
+1012 TGW
-1023 VKADRQVL
+1023 VR
-1031 FGNDPKAWG
+1031 NS
-1040 EQLTRYINREIRS
+1040 NRESSTNTTGIKEQIEENRDRLNRMDVVAVATVPTDLGNFDAVTAWAMKELKRTGYAVDKPGFGRIIFDERQIRN
-1053 GRDVLLTAADGEVI
+1053 GVKYAKTP
-1067 KLTATTAEKGAFRN
+1067 AEKAAFAVLDKVLKRGVEIGAHGNHKNREKETVTFAAPVELNNIRGNMAVVVNRRGNTYYAHRIVLPDGTEFRFTEKKN
-1081 VWYDSKG
+1081 AVQGPKRGVTRTGS
-1088 AAHLLTDA
+1088 LA
-1096 EYEAKLNA
+1096 ES
-1104 EAHIDEI
+1104 
-1111 VKTSEDKHK
+1111 TS
-1120 GRPNTPDENNL
+1120 TTFENN
-1131 HGDVAKD
+1131 
-1138 GWRYRRAYFMDHDG
+1138 
-1152 KYYDLTLSVAY
+1152 
-1163 GRDGKVAYNIANMRE
+1163 
-1178 RSFPTSPGSS
+1178 
-1188 NPKTGAQS
+1188 
-1196 GKASPKATIPQ
+1196 IPQ
-1207 PNVESNTKYS
+1207 SDVESNTKYS
-1217 MRERDDR
+1217 MRERDD
-1224 QAAIQ
+1224 
-1229 RELNQL
+1229 ELQ
-1235 KEEKK
+1235 EKYPR
-1240 KLLNENAEYAA
+1240 LNLNEDITELDGVPAIELTDGSILPIKDR
-1251 AVEQRRYAETF
+1251 ERYRTHVSFIEGNRIDVDDLRSGGWIGNGVYDASF
-1262 TERVAASKALKSAEA
+1262 TS
-1277 KVDTAEI
+1277 DTA
-1284 DARIEMLLDESA
+1284 RYIERQQAKKRVA
-1296 ELREQERAE
+1296 ELRGVPYDQFDDGNIR
-1305 YNAAKEKYSGAK
+1305 
-1317 TKGYSQYADTRTGE
+1317 
-1331 LDEEYSRAVTARDET
+1331 YSRRDVEYITAAESGNTEEAQR
-1346 RMQELVLEAAER
+1346 LVDEAAEE
-1358 AMPNSVIR
+1358 ALENSEAR
-1366 DENGKLKP
+1366 LTDRGEYRMGAGKLAT
-1374 VYHYTNNSF
+1374 VYHATYNDF
-1383 TVFDRSKARTG
+1383 TVFDRTKLGENT
-1394 NEMDGFF
+1394 DF
-1401 FAPDPESTTEYG
+1401 FASDAAMAA
-1413 ERRVT
+1413 T
-1418 AFLNITNPAYD
+1418 AHLGFWFNTQQLALKAPGYAGGKSVKAYLNAENIYNVYSLEQLASELEEQWDEEKTPAENAEEFE
-1429 PYLDRKHNDSGTLL
+1429 DRL
-1443 REKLAYEGYDGV
+1443 RTQGYDGIV
-1455 IRTEDGKAYEYM
+1455 MHDDEFGGISFVV
-1467 AFDPEQIKSAE
+1467 FDPEQIKSAE
-1478 PVTYD
+1478 PITYD
-1483 DAGKVIPLSERFNSS
+1483 DTGNVIPLSERFNSS
-1498 SDDIRYSR
+1498 NKDIRYSR

-1513 TTEQRRGRQ
+1513 TAEQRRGRQ

-1536 RRVQYWREQT
+1536 RRVEYWKGQT
-1546 RTSKE
+1546 RTSKA

-1590 YIVQSRAEDLDYAT
+1590 YIVQSRAEDLDYGT
-1604 IHEIAAETAD
+1604 IHEIATETAD

-1628 ADNLK
+1628 ADNRE

-1831 IPDALKQPIGQLIRS
+1831 IPDALKQPIAQLIRS

-1903 REYAK
+1903 REYAE

-1932 LENLLT
+1932 LEDMLT
-1938 SVRDSLKHANEL
+1938 SVRDSLKNANEL

-1961 DETVKYLNKLPAKTK
+1961 AETVKYLNKLPAKTK
-1976 AAKGTEKFLGYTN
+1976 AARFEEKFLGYTN

-2016 FAFKAKAIR
+2016 FAFKANAIR

-2149 SWGNAVSQKRWGIN
+2149 NWGNAVSQKRWGIN

-2273 GEDAQNYFVKLMRDL
+2273 GVDAQNYFVKLMRDL

-2302 AWTARYK
+2302 SWTARYK

-2370 FDVNI
+2370 YDVNI

-2385 DESAVDKIVD
+2385 DESAVDKVVD

-2459 RSQIMRSNDKLNKA
+2459 RSQIMRSDDKLNKA

-2497 LKGAEGA
+2497 LRGAEGA
-2504 QAAWKKCG
+2504 QTAWKKCG

-2523 VSAALQAVVESI
+2523 VNAALQAVVASI

-2552 LEKFWGEDSFLD
+2552 LEKFWGEESFLD

-2576 LPVIKDLLNAL
+2576 LPVIKDILNAI
-2587 EGHSS
+2587 EGHAS
-2592 TNMSTEGLSSA
+2592 TNMATEGLSSA

-2609 FWDKIQYWLGETD
+2609 SWDKIQHWLGETD

-2641 SQLAGIP
+2641 SQLVGIP
-2648 GYNVV
+2648 GYNIV

-2699 LLMDAKTMGENV
+2699 LLMDAKTMGDNV

-2717 ATVQINDWAK
+2717 ATVQINDWAN

-2747 YDAAFKTLT
+2747 YDAAFKALT

-2761 AYDVQSKVKEQIKE
+2761 AYDVQSKVKEKIKE
-2775 WYAGDKRGKTTLN
+2775 WYAGDKRGKIVLA
-2788 KEQTVA
+2788 KEQTIA
-2794 MLKEYGGMTD
+2794 MLKEFGGMTD
-2804 HDAEVT
+2804 HDAKVT
-2810 AQQWTCKKVEGFD
+2810 AQQWTCKQQEGFD
-2823 YSQRKKLFLSGDIDK
+2823 YSQRKKLFLSGDIDE

-2871 KEVREW
+2871 KEVRKW

-2904 KEWSMKYGSE
+2904 KKWSMTYGSE
-2914 DEKTADNKCYRWE
+2914 DEKTADRKCYRWE

-2935 KGTTGAQARRYDTYI
+2935 KGTTAAQAQRYDAYI

-2955 DMTKEQYYNYI
+2955 DITKEQYYNYV
-2966 DGHGK
+2966 DGHGAG
-2971 STFSADYDSNGRV
+2971 TFSGDLKPGKTNSYV
-2984 ITNSKRAKAW
+2984 PNSKRDKAW

-3012 CYFDDVGTKS
+3012 CYAADNSGELDKPSKS
-3022 WAKLEEAPWNN
+3022 WMKLEEAPWNN

>member
-45 NRGSGQST
+45 NRGSGQGT

-61 GNSAWKKG
+61 GSSAWKKG

-75 VKNPLTFASGIQPV
+75 VKNPLAFAGGIKPV

-97 KAREPFEY
+97 MARAPFEY

-176 LWTPTNW
+176 LWTPANW
-183 LDTVKWSARA
+183 LDTVKWGARA
-193 GLTSADSAI
+193 GLTSADSGI
-202 AKGLDWA
+202 AKGLDWT

-262 VDEGNR
+262 VEEGNR

-350 AKDPNWGFTF
+350 TKDPNWGFTF

-513 KVAQAYGSSAA
+513 KVAQAYGGSAA

-570 AIRAEVEEEIS
+570 AIRAESETETN
-581 AVQETV
+581 AAQETV
-587 DTSEAATSPAQ
+587 DTPEAVTSPAQ

-606 GLAQS
+606 TPVQS
-611 TASTQTA
+611 AASTQTV
-618 EEAPTGVYEAKYKG
+618 EETPTGVYEAKYKG

-703 FTQAFST
+703 FTQAFT
-710 AADLYGKETTVTAEQ
+710 TVADLYGKETTVTAAQ

-732 NGGAATVLTRE
+732 NGGAATVLTKE

-763 AARQRGSGNVYFNK
+763 AARQRGSGNVYLNK
-777 VVDFGGV
+777 VVDFGGA

-862 LTHYIRENNAEGYAQ
+862 LTHYIRANNAEGYAQ

-892 IEKLAEQKIAREGGT
+892 IEKLAEQKIAREGGA

-992 VRNTETVSDN
+992 VRNTETVSGTNEDLFTEKAKFSNRQREEDTIKRQIKDNLDELNDMEPVVTIYDSLDMGNDKGQYRKWIVDKLANTGYQVDRKGFGKITFTPKQLNAGINYVNEPAEMAAFLTIPKILKQGVEIREHENHKARNVETITLSAPVEIN
-1002 GTRSGSTRYS
+1002 GTR
-1012 IREIDDTGKYY
+1012 
-1023 VKADRQVL
+1023 
-1031 FGNDPKAWG
+1031 GNVA
-1040 EQLTRYINREIRS
+1040 
-1053 GRDVLLTAADGEVI
+1053 VVV
-1067 KLTATTAEKGAFRN
+1067 KLTKNYFKALRILTPEGNVYSLSGYEKTE
-1081 VWYDSKG
+1081 
-1088 AAHLLTDA
+1088 LTPTQ
-1096 EYEAKLNA
+1096 
-1104 EAHIDEI
+1104 H
-1111 VKTSEDKHK
+1111 T
-1120 GRPNTPDENNL
+1120 
-1131 HGDVAKD
+1131 
-1138 GWRYRRAYFMDHDG
+1138 
-1152 KYYDLTLSVAY
+1152 
-1163 GRDGKVAYNIANMRE
+1163 
-1178 RSFPTSPGSS
+1178 PTSGADSASISS
-1188 NPKTGAQS
+1188 VS
-1196 GKASPKATIPQ
+1196 ESIPQ
-1207 PNVESNTKYS
+1207 SDAESNTKYS
-1217 MRERDDR
+1217 KRD
-1224 QAAIQ
+1224 
-1229 RELNQL
+1229 
-1235 KEEKK
+1235 
-1240 KLLNENAEYAA
+1240 AEYITAA
-1251 AVEQRRYAETF
+1251 ESGNTEEAQR
-1262 TERVAASKALKSAEA
+1262 L
-1277 KVDTAEI
+1277 VD
-1284 DARIEMLLDESA
+1284 
-1296 ELREQERAE
+1296 
-1305 YNAAKEKYSGAK
+1305 
-1317 TKGYSQYADTRTGE
+1317 
-1331 LDEEYSRAVTARDET
+1331 
-1346 RMQELVLEAAER
+1346 EAAEE
-1358 AMPNSVIR
+1358 ALENSEAR
-1366 DENGKLKP
+1366 LTDRGEYRMGAGKLAT
-1374 VYHYTNNSF
+1374 VYHATYNDF
-1383 TVFDRSKARTG
+1383 TVFDRTKLGENTDVFASDAAVAATAHLGFWFNTQQLALKAPGYAGGKSVKAYLNAENIYNVYSLEQLASEIEEQWDEEKTPAENAEEFADELRTQ
-1394 NEMDGFF
+1394 
-1401 FAPDPESTTEYG
+1401 
-1413 ERRVT
+1413 
-1418 AFLNITNPAYD
+1418 
-1429 PYLDRKHNDSGTLL
+1429 
-1443 REKLAYEGYDGV
+1443 GYDGIV
-1455 IRTEDGKAYEYM
+1455 MHDDEFGGISFVV
-1467 AFDPEQIKSAE
+1467 FDPEQIKSAE

-1483 DAGKVIPLSERFNSS
+1483 DAGNVIPLSERFNSN

-1513 TTEQRRGRQ
+1513 TAEQRRGRQ

-1546 RTSKE
+1546 RTSKA

-1628 ADNLK
+1628 ADNRE

-1831 IPDALKQPIGQLIRS
+1831 IPDALKQPIAQLIRS

-1932 LENLLT
+1932 LEDMLT

-1976 AAKGTEKFLGYTN
+1976 AAGFEEKFLGYTN

-2007 KSLADGWED
+2007 KALTDGWED
-2016 FAFKAKAIR
+2016 FAFKAKAIQ
-2025 EFAEKLYNSKEVRE
+2025 EFAEALYNSKEVRA

-2087 HILGAGIKLTD
+2087 HILGAGIKLTN
-2098 IKQPRGKDT
+2098 IKQPHGKGT

-2121 ESIINDNLSEREKE
+2121 ESIISDNLSEREKE

-2149 SWGNAVSQKRWGIN
+2149 NWGNAVSQKRWGIN

-2254 TSGTQYTTAS
+2254 ASGTQYTTAS

-2302 AWTARYK
+2302 SWTARYK

-2333 IDPKYLVAGAIGQHE
+2333 IDPKYLVVGAIGQHE

-2370 FDVNI
+2370 YDVNI

-2385 DESAVDKIVD
+2385 DEGTVDKIVD

-2419 QQDKARKTGEKLTHE
+2419 QQDIARKGREQLTHE

-2459 RSQIMRSNDKLNKA
+2459 RSQIMRSDDKLNKA

-2504 QAAWKKCG
+2504 QTAWKKCG

-2552 LEKFWGEDSFLD
+2552 LEKFWGEESFLD

-2609 FWDKIQYWLGETD
+2609 SWDKIQYWLGETD

-2653 RDVVGVWNSTF
+2653 RDVAGIWNSTF

-2699 LLMDAKTMGENV
+2699 LLMDAKTMGDNV

-2717 ATVQINDWAK
+2717 ATVQINDWAN

-2747 YDAAFKTLT
+2747 YDAAFKALT

-2761 AYDVQSKVKEQIKE
+2761 AYDVQGKVKEQIKE

-2871 KEVREW
+2871 KEVRKW

-2904 KEWSMKYGSE
+2904 KEWSMDYGSE

-2955 DMTKEQYYNYI
+2955 DMTKEQYYNYV
-2966 DGHGK
+2966 DGHGANTFHADLMPG
-2971 STFSADYDSNGRV
+2971 STTVY
-2984 ITNSKRAKAW
+2984 IKYSKRDKAW

-3012 CYFDDVGTKS
+3012 CYAADNSEELNNPSKT
-3022 WAKLEEAPWNN
+3022 WMMLEDAPWNN

>member
-45 NRGSGQST
+45 NRGSGQGT

-61 GNSAWKKG
+61 GSSAWKKG

-75 VKNPLTFASGIQPV
+75 VKNPLAFAGGIKPV

-97 KAREPFEY
+97 MARAPFEY

-183 LDTVKWSARA
+183 WDTVKWSARA

-248 PNYTYG
+248 TNYTYG

-262 VDEGNR
+262 VEEGNR

-418 ERADNSVL
+418 ERADNGVL

-461 ATDEGAMINPSR
+461 ATDDGAMINPSR

-513 KVAQAYGSSAA
+513 KVAQAYGGSAA

-536 TKSRTLAETYKAKL
+536 TKSRTLAEAYKAKL

-570 AIRAEVEEEIS
+570 AIRAES
-581 AVQETV
+581 AAETSTVQGTD
-587 DTSEAATSPAQ
+587 DTPEAVTSPAQ
-598 TQSATEEQ
+598 TQNVTEERTPVQ
-606 GLAQS
+606 TA
-611 TASTQTA
+611 ASTQTT
-618 EEAPTGVYEAKYKG
+618 EKAPTGVYEAKYKG

-645 SFALR
+645 SFAMR
-650 IKMPDGSKPDVMESQ
+650 IKMPDGTRRDVMESQ

-703 FTQAFST
+703 FIQAFT
-710 AADLYGKETTVTAEQ
+710 TVADLYGKETTVTAEQ

-777 VVDFGGV
+777 VVDFGGE
-784 RYAAATEDMVNAD
+784 RYAAAPEDMVSAD

-835 GTMYLDVNAGATK
+835 GTMYLDVNAGATR

-882 TQHLIENGVG
+882 TQHLIKDGVD

-992 VRNTETVSDN
+992 VRNTEAVSDN
-1002 GTRSGSTRYS
+1002 GTEESGQTGWVRNSSRESSTNTTGIKEQIEENRDRLNSMDVVAVATVPTDLGNFDAVTAWAMKELKRTGYAVDKPGFGRIIFDERQ
-1012 IREIDDTGKYY
+1012 IRNGVKYAKTPAEKAAFAVLDKVLKRGVEIG
-1023 VKADRQVL
+1023 AH
-1031 FGNDPKAWG
+1031 GNHK
-1040 EQLTRYINREIRS
+1040 NREKETVTFAAPVELNNIR
-1053 GRDVLLTAADGEVI
+1053 GNMAVVVNRRGNTYYAHRIVLPDGTEFRFTEKKDAVQGP
-1067 KLTATTAEKGAFRN
+1067 KRGVTRTGSLAE
-1081 VWYDSKG
+1081 S
-1088 AAHLLTDA
+1088 TST
-1096 EYEAKLNA
+1096 
-1104 EAHIDEI
+1104 
-1111 VKTSEDKHK
+1111 TSE
-1120 GRPNTPDENNL
+1120 NN
-1131 HGDVAKD
+1131 
-1138 GWRYRRAYFMDHDG
+1138 
-1152 KYYDLTLSVAY
+1152 
-1163 GRDGKVAYNIANMRE
+1163 
-1178 RSFPTSPGSS
+1178 
-1188 NPKTGAQS
+1188 
-1196 GKASPKATIPQ
+1196 IPQ
-1207 PNVESNTKYS
+1207 PVEESNTKYS
-1217 MRERDDR
+1217 RRELDEDLQKRYPQLNLNEDISELDGVPAIELTDGSILPIKDRERYRTHVSFIEGNRIDVDDLR
-1224 QAAIQ
+1224 SGGWIGNGVYDAS
-1229 RELNQL
+1229 
-1235 KEEKK
+1235 
-1240 KLLNENAEYAA
+1240 
-1251 AVEQRRYAETF
+1251 F
-1262 TERVAASKALKSAEA
+1262 TS
-1277 KVDTAEI
+1277 DTA
-1284 DARIEMLLDESA
+1284 RYIERQQAKKRVA
-1296 ELREQERAE
+1296 ELRGVPYDQ
-1305 YNAAKEKYSGAK
+1305 
-1317 TKGYSQYADTRTGE
+1317 
-1331 LDEEYSRAVTARDET
+1331 
-1346 RMQELVLEAAER
+1346 
-1358 AMPNSVIR
+1358 
-1366 DENGKLKP
+1366 
-1374 VYHYTNNSF
+1374 
-1383 TVFDRSKARTG
+1383 FDDG
-1394 NEMDGFF
+1394 N
-1401 FAPDPESTTEYG
+1401 
-1413 ERRVT
+1413 
-1418 AFLNITNPAYD
+1418 
-1429 PYLDRKHNDSGTLL
+1429 
-1443 REKLAYEGYDGV
+1443 
-1455 IRTEDGKAYEYM
+1455 
-1467 AFDPEQIKSAE
+1467 
-1478 PVTYD
+1478 
-1483 DAGKVIPLSERFNSS
+1483 
-1498 SDDIRYSR
+1498 IRYSR

-1513 TTEQRRGRQ
+1513 TAEQRRGRQ

-1536 RRVQYWREQT
+1536 RRVEYWKGQT
-1546 RTSKE
+1546 RTSKA

-1558 TDAFARQLMNDA
+1558 TDAFARQLMNEA

-1628 ADNLK
+1628 ADNRE

-1647 EREMLDLPEGWRQ
+1647 EREILDLPEGWRQ

-1903 REYAK
+1903 REYAE

-1932 LENLLT
+1932 LEDMLT

-1976 AAKGTEKFLGYTN
+1976 AAKGAEKFLGYTN

-2016 FAFKAKAIR
+2016 FAFKANAIR

-2087 HILGAGIKLTD
+2087 HILGAGIKIMD

-2149 SWGNAVSQKRWGIN
+2149 NWGNAVSQKRWGIN

-2273 GEDAQNYFVKLMRDL
+2273 GVDAQNYFVKLMRDL

-2333 IDPKYLVAGAIGQHE
+2333 LDPKYLIVGAIGQHE

-2359 SGTALWKSMGF
+2359 SGTALWKSIGF
-2370 FDVNI
+2370 YDVNI

-2385 DESAVDKIVD
+2385 DESAVDKVVD
-2395 WTMKGAELGDQW
+2395 WTMKGAKLGDQW

-2459 RSQIMRSNDKLNKA
+2459 RSQIMRSDDKLNKA

-2504 QAAWKKCG
+2504 QTAWKKCG
-2512 GRIARALGVYT
+2512 GQIARALGVYT

-2552 LEKFWGEDSFLD
+2552 LEKFWGEESFLD

-2576 LPVIKDLLNAL
+2576 LPVIKDLLSAL

-2609 FWDKIQYWLGETD
+2609 SWDKIQYWLGETD

-2641 SQLAGIP
+2641 SQLVGIP
-2648 GYNVV
+2648 GYNIV

-2711 YWTEHA
+2711 YYEDRRAKA
-2717 ATVQINDWAK
+2717 AIASWADK
-2727 DSGEVYADLY
+2727 GETYKELFA
-2737 TAMENDDRAA
+2737 AMENDDINAYNAA
-2747 YDAAFKTLT
+2747 LNKLTEDEYIYKYDAHNKAK
-2756 DTGRY
+2756 D
-2761 AYDVQSKVKEQIKE
+2761 KIKE
-2775 WYAGDKRGKTTLN
+2775 WYAGDKRGKIVLA
-2788 KEQTVA
+2788 KEQTIA
-2794 MLKEYGGMTD
+2794 MLQKYVGMTAY
-2804 HDAEVT
+2804 DAKVT
-2810 AQQWTCKKVEGFD
+2810 AQQWTCKQQEGFD
-2823 YSQRKKLFLSGDIDK
+2823 YSQRKALFLAGDIDFDK
-2838 TEAVRLIKTYG
+2838 AVEVITTYG
-2849 VDDDGKL
+2849 KDDNGKL
-2856 LADYKDKTKANAIAE
+2856 FVEYEDKAKAKEYAE
-2871 KEVREW
+2871 KEVQKW
-2877 SMITEQGIDYD
+2877 QMVLDTGIDYD
-2888 DMRDAYN
+2888 SIKSAFYS
-2895 AGEITLAQV
+2895 GEITKEQV
-2904 KEWSMKYGSE
+2904 KEYLKKYGGV
-2914 DEKTADNKCYRWE
+2914 DEKKAADSADLYEWKKENDMEETKATVAQFRRYEQYISGAGIDISAERYYSYIEDHTADDFHGDPKP
-2927 WIAGSEEL
+2927 GS
-2935 KGTTGAQARRYDTYI
+2935 TSSIPY
-2950 AAANV
+2950 
-2955 DMTKEQYYNYI
+2955 
-2966 DGHGK
+2966 
-2971 STFSADYDSNGRV
+2971 
-2984 ITNSKRAKAW
+2984 SKRNKVW
-2994 AYIDSLPITAAQ
+2994 EYIDSLPLTSTE
-3006 KDALAM
+3006 KDAMAR
-3012 CYFDDVGTKS
+3012 CYAADNSNEGMEKPTQS
-3022 WAKLEEAPWNN
+3022 WLELEDAPWNN